1 MSTCRWCTQSG
12 ADTTEF
18 LKHYAAQR
26 LSQEDFEGSN
36 DDLCYCLECVVEYHK
51 AREECPWLHEDLWDL
66 ETSRLVAHME
76 KSMNEETGEDELFL
90 IDEHGETP
98 LSGFVGPNFENNV
111 RVPLLEILKYP
122 YLLLHEKVSEL
133 CVEVLCRMELSH
145 DSFQVFEKY
154 PGIYLFLVHPNEVIR
169 RWAILT
175 ARNLGKVDRDDYYD
189 LEEVLTCLFKVIEL
203 GLFENPDIYSS
214 SMFEKGKLILLPAHL
229 YDTANYKN
237 YWLGICMLLS
247 VLEEQAMDSLLLGPD
262 KQNDFM
268 QSILHTMEKEAADDS
283 TDPFWPALHCFMVIL
298 DQLGSKVW
306 GQLIDPVQAFQT
318 IINSV
323 SYNNEIKNIRSSF
336 RRTKSEPES
345 DYGDD
350 MISCSQIVYNY
361 NTEKPQKDTGWKAAI
376 CPEYCPNMYED
387 MQTLANMLQSDIGRD
402 LRVHHSTFLWFIP
415 FVQSL
420 MDLKDLGVAYIVEVI
435 HYLCSE
441 IKDILIERIQQCDK
455 ISEFF
460 LLILVSIVELHRSK
474 KCLHLLWISSQEWV
488 EAVVRCATLPSRAF
502 TRCSEKAPGLCAKG
516 SAPGSLQAPSSVQH
530 ACVQLIRSLLK
541 EGYQLGQH
549 ALCKQYL
556 DKLNLLLR
564 GNRAVGWQLSSQETQ
579 ELQTCLKQVIRSIKG
594 KALSTSLAG
603 GSSSNST
610 ALPTLSIKH
619 ERNVCDDGYKT
630 SGHERRDLHSPFV
643 MSKEGRDCQ
652 ENPFQRRKNA
662 WEEECRDACRS
673 STSCTSTE
681 GLLMNIKKEPDD
693 LAAQEFIFPQNSLA
707 SKLCKKVQEN
717 RNSDLAAGK
726 CSTGDDSNTQ
736 HSDFGRGRELDMKCK
751 AEPKTPPYLSAQTH
765 VDSPSSGNCRSMQET
780 SANRVFQSRL
790 MPTKQVS
797 REDSSDSSRNE
808 PGVQGKEDDSTLPSL
823 KKVSSEEKSLLS
835 FFKRNTN
842 VETSNQEQPNLN
854 HLDKYDCK
862 NQFLETSCR
871 DNISTCGYFP
881 FSSENKR
888 DMIRPLSV
896 KCESSDRLFEFSEY
910 FKRENSSVGKIEED
924 IVKTVSKDDAL
935 SDSQIDRELSKLSLT
950 AYTKSVNFPV
960 ESLQESSVCHNV
972 SDIKRKVKGAVR
984 SSNEGQS
991 TKCPS
996 GAGGRSNQVIV
1007 ISDSSDEE
1015 RGVADKVWQTKTKDE
1030 NLFAEESSTSSSISD
1045 SDAKKE
1051 SRAPGSPL
1059 LLDDCDSQYFEFE
1072 TEADVFSAWQD
1083 TQAYAVEATQE
1094 YKQDHVSPAAEMSN
1108 SDDCLNDN
1116 LNDWGYDLH
1125 YFSDDATEEAAS
1137 SIEKQTGDTSH
1148 QKEADDTKE
1157 ATNSALEESVG
1168 KEDAKGQLEKC
1179 ADKGTAKGF
1188 TLDLK
1193 LPEPK
1198 ASTSS
1203 ISLASKLALKKNS
1216 TSPRKIIAKCKSALV
1231 VQRSPKKPPLVKTA
1245 KNKTPLQSTTERSQ
1259 PGRSMPAVVPP
1270 RKVRQSPAP
1279 TSTVEK
1285 LGLKKGP
1292 RKAFD
1297 LSQPSLES
1305 LAQLR
1310 SHGKA
1315 AGRIGVAQKRRTKQ
1329 IEPQCLSVKRNKKLL
1344 VCQERQYLR
1353 QARPKRSMKN
1363 SALSLESR
1371 SKVTKVCAKPVEQK
1385 PRTFELA
1392 AIKESVENQREKKR
1406 EETACPSASERKF
1419 ENFSVEEVASASEM
1433 PHSSDWNRKWEG
1445 NSVVVPPV
1453 PMDSGLS
1460 STALGDEE
1468 DESSGKG
1475 CTVLPECEMKTS
1487 KQNGCKSD
1495 ESSDEGDDNL
1505 FLTQLD
1511 PVDMELCSQE
1521 ESVQDAATGSVT
1533 PEEMDVDESL
1543 RQNEPSAVVKCKEK
1557 DCMEQVEK
1565 PGEYCSK
1572 HPTTS
1577 PGPDH
1582 VFAKP
1587 SLPPP
1592 KIRKP
1597 STTKI
1602 FSSASSSRNAA
1613 FSKDLEDGRK
1623 LPPPSKSKVN
1633 AAKAVVVRPP
1643 PYPKPAPAGNPP
1655 CTSPSFSNVPQPLSS
1670 SNVLQLQNRRYENAS
1685 NISRGPGRETYSS
1698 FLGAQQRDYSIF
1710 VNQVLKWTYEMFANF
1725 SLFGTPDNLLH
1736 SIVASVPVH
1745 FQGYNEYFN
1754 TFFPLM
1760 MLNAFETLAQE
1771 WVENQKVREKSYC
1784 FYLENF
1790 SADMNTAHFTAH
1802 LRESDLA
1809 RQLHPK
1815 EDDLILLVVHK
1826 EKDTFGEDSGMES
1839 HIVNHVGLVTRFSRA
1854 SGYANRQKEQQ
1865 TACHLTVQT
1874 RGNLSFFI
1882 HKQVKCVVVG
1892 SLVTTHRKFKGLLL
1906 LSRSPLA
1913 KPIIN
1918 PSYND
1923 FCPRDLPV
1931 ASGSAASYMNEYN
1944 EDQKRAIETAYAM
1957 VKQHPGLPKIC
1968 LIHGP
1973 PGTGKSKT
1981 IVGLLSRVLRENTR
1995 NEKTARKKNSKIKP
2009 NRFLVCA
2016 PSNAAVDE
2024 LMKKIIIAFKEK
2036 CQNKQEPLGNCG
2048 DIKLVRLGAEKSIN
2062 SEVRGFSLDKQV
2074 EHRMKRKPGD
2084 CDQDIQKKKEA
2095 LDQKLDMLSRE
2106 RAMHRCEKRENQ
2118 MLNDEIGRLAK
2129 ERQQLASQLKEVR
2142 GHSQRV
2148 QADIIL
2154 ESDIICC
2161 TLSTSG
2167 GSLLES
2173 AFSRQGLDPFSCVIV
2188 DEAGQSCEVETLIPL
2203 IHRCNKLVLVGDP
2216 KQLPPTVKS
2225 VKAQQYGYDQSL
2237 MARLQRHLEEQ
2248 VQRNMLHSLPVVQ
2261 LTVQYR
2267 MHPDICLFPSNYVY
2281 GRTLKTAKSVEENR
2295 CSSEWPFQPYLIF
2308 DVADGREERDNDSY
2322 SNPREVKLVME
2333 LIRTIKEKRK
2343 DLGLR
2348 RIGIITP
2355 YSAQK
2360 KKIQEQLDS
2369 VFKNNSPGEVDTVD
2383 AFQGREKDCI
2393 IVSCVR
2399 ANSSEGSTL
2408 AYVQASSTKGS
2419 IGFLAS
2425 LQRLNVTI
2433 TRARFSLFILGRLQT
2448 LMEDKNWNHLIQD
2461 AQKRGAIIRTT
2472 EKNYKKEALR
2482 ILKLR
2487 PPGQPPAKGRTM
2499 TSPVVQAGSSSGK
2512 RSEPGNSG
2520 NSPRELAAGPG
2531 HAVPQGSRGPTQ
2543 PAGTPAADS
2552 NRSSA
2557 AASMGAPAADSRR
2570 GSAPPYMG
2578 VPTADSNRGSAAAS
2592 MGAPAADSR
2601 RGSAPPSMG
2610 AAAADSN
2617 RNSAA
2622 ASVGAPA
2629 AGSNRSSAPALSGP
2643 PAADSRRSSTPAPPG
2658 AAAADSRRSSAPALS
2673 GPPAAHSRRSS
2684 APVPPGAAAADS
2696 RRSSAPPSMGTPA
2709 ADSRRSSA
2717 PAPPGAAAADS
2728 RRSSAPAPP
2737 GAAAADSRRSSA
2749 PAPPGAAALAA
2760 MPEKPR
2766 DPRLAS
2772 LASRTE
2778 ARGKEQ
2784 PLKDGPWSAQS
2795 NLGAAAQQGL
2805 DVSSAARDQICRT
2818 ENAKRTQQTA
2828 GQCNVLPTAPP
2839 TAQHEAEWRAA
2850 VAKSSS
2856 RAPSEGGQSSEW
2868 NRDSRG
2874 LSRRPSQEAPEN
2886 TDSGSAKRRK
2896 IFP

>member
-1 MSTCRWCTQSG
+1 MSTCRWCTPSG

-18 LKHYAAQR
+18 LRHYAAQR

-51 AREECPWLHEDLWDL
+51 AREECPRLHEDLWDL
-66 ETSRLVAHME
+66 ETSRLIAHME
-76 KSMNEETGEDELFL
+76 KSMNEEAGEDELFL
-90 IDEHGETP
+90 VDEHGETP
-98 LSGFVGPNFENNV
+98 LSGYVGPNFENNL

-133 CVEVLCRMELSH
+133 CVEVLCRMELSQ

-189 LEEVLTCLFKVIEL
+189 LEEVLTCLFRVIEL

-323 SYNNEIKNIRSSF
+323 SYNNEIRNIRSSF
-336 RRTKSEPES
+336 MRTKAEPQS

-350 MISCSQIVYNY
+350 MMSCSQIVYNY
-361 NTEKPQKDTGWKAAI
+361 NTEKPQKDTGWKTAI

-402 LRVHHSTFLWFIP
+402 MRVHHSTFLWFIP

-441 IKDILIERIQQCDK
+441 IKDILIERFQECDK

-502 TRCSEKAPGLCAKG
+502 TRCSEKAPGLFTKG
-516 SAPGSLQAPSSVQH
+516 SAAGSLQAPSSVQH

-541 EGYQLGQH
+541 EGYQIGQH

-564 GNRAVGWQLSSQETQ
+564 GNRTVGWQLSSQETQ
-579 ELQTCLKQVIRSIKG
+579 ELQMCLKQVIRSIKG

-603 GSSSNST
+603 GSSSSST
-610 ALPTLSIKH
+610 ALPSVSAKQ
-619 ERNVCDDGYKT
+619 ERNVCDDGHKT
-630 SGHERRDLHSPFV
+630 SGHERRDLCSPFV

-652 ENPFQRRKNA
+652 ENPFHRRKTA

-681 GLLMNIKKEPDD
+681 GLLMNIKKEPND
-693 LAAQEFIFPQNSLA
+693 LTDQEFVFPQNYLA
-707 SKLCKKVQEN
+707 TKVSGKVQEN
-717 RNSDLAAGK
+717 RSSDLVAGK
-726 CSTGDDSNTQ
+726 CSMDGQCFSSNTE
-736 HSDFGRGRELDMKCK
+736 HSDFRRGRELEVKHK
-751 AEPKTPPYLSAQTH
+751 AESKTLPYLSTQTH
-765 VDSPSSGNCRSMQET
+765 LDSPSSRSCKSMQET
-780 SANRVFQSRL
+780 NANSLFQSRL
-790 MPTKQVS
+790 VPTKQVS
-797 REDSSDSSRNE
+797 KEASLDSSNSSRNE
-808 PGVQGKEDDSTLPSL
+808 GGMQGKEDNSSLLLGHNDTSL
-823 KKVSSEEKSLLS
+823 KKVSTEEKSGPFLLS
-835 FFKRNTN
+835 FFKRSAN
-842 VETSNQEQPNLN
+842 VKTSNQKQPNLN
-854 HLDKYDCK
+854 DSDKHDCK
-862 NQFLETSCR
+862 NQFSETSCR
-871 DNISTCGYFP
+871 DKISACGYFP
-881 FSSENKR
+881 FNSENKK
-888 DMIRPLSV
+888 DVIRPLSV
-896 KCESSDRLFEFSEY
+896 KHESSDRLFEFSEY
-910 FKRENSSVGKIEED
+910 FRRENSSVAKKEENFVKIA
-924 IVKTVSKDDAL
+924 SKDDDL
-935 SDSQIDRELSKLSLT
+935 SDSQVDRELSKLSLA
-950 AYTKSVNFPV
+950 AYAKSLNFPIA
-960 ESLQESSVCHNV
+960 SNQESSVYHSV
-972 SDIKRKVKGAVR
+972 SDIKRKVKGSVR
-984 SSNEGQS
+984 SSDEGQS

-996 GAGGRSNQVIV
+996 GDDHPSNQVIV

-1015 RGVADKVWQTKTKDE
+1015 KGAAEKEEAKTKNE
-1030 NLFAEESSTSSSISD
+1030 NVCAEPSSTSSSTSD
-1045 SDAKKE
+1045 SDTKRE
-1051 SRAPGSPL
+1051 SKSLGSPL
-1059 LLDDCDSQYFEFE
+1059 LLDDCESQYFEFE
-1072 TEADVFSAWQD
+1072 TEGEVFSAWQD

-1094 YKQDHVSPAAEMSN
+1094 YKQDRVSPAPEMSN
-1108 SDDCLNDN
+1108 SDDCQNND
-1116 LNDWGYDLH
+1116 LNDWGYDLP
-1125 YFSDDATEEAAS
+1125 YFSDDAMEEAAS
-1137 SIEKQTGDTSH
+1137 SIEKQTEDTSC
-1148 QKEADDTKE
+1148 QKEAGDTKE
-1157 ATNSALEESVG
+1157 STDSTLEESVG
-1168 KEDAKGQLEKC
+1168 KEEAKGQLEKC
-1179 ADKGTAKGF
+1179 VDKDTAKDF
-1188 TLDLK
+1188 TLDSK
-1193 LPEPK
+1193 VPEPT
-1198 ASTSS
+1198 ASTSP
-1203 ISLASKLALKKNS
+1203 ISLASKLALKKKT
-1216 TSPRKIIAKCKSALV
+1216 TSPQKATVKCKSAPA
-1231 VQRSPKKPPLVKTA
+1231 VQRSPKTTPIVKTA
-1245 KNKTPLQSTTERSQ
+1245 KNKTPLQSTAEHSQ

-1279 TSTVEK
+1279 ASTAEK

-1305 LAQLR
+1305 LALLR

-1315 AGRIGVAQKRRTKQ
+1315 AGRIGGQKKRTKE
-1329 IEPQCLSVKRNKKLL
+1329 IEAQRLSVKGNKKLL
-1344 VCQERQYLR
+1344 ACQDRRYL
-1353 QARPKRSMKN
+1353 RPKRSVKK
-1363 SALSLESR
+1363 SVGSSESR
-1371 SKVTKVCAKPVEQK
+1371 NKVTKTCAKPVEQK
-1385 PRTFELA
+1385 PQGFELA

-1406 EETACPSASERKF
+1406 EEAVCSSASERKF
-1419 ENFSVEEVASASEM
+1419 ENLSVEEVTSASKM
-1433 PHSSDWNRKWEG
+1433 PRSSDWNSKWEG

-1453 PMDSGLS
+1453 PMDSSLS
-1460 STALGDEE
+1460 STALEGDK
-1468 DESSGKG
+1468 DESPGKG
-1475 CTVLPECEMKTS
+1475 CTVLPECEMKTL
-1487 KQNGCKSD
+1487 KQNGCKLD

-1521 ESVQDAATGSVT
+1521 ESVQDAALGGET

-1543 RQNEPSAVVKCKEK
+1543 QQNEVSAVVKCKDK

-1577 PGPDH
+1577 PGADH

-1592 KIRKP
+1592 KTKKP

-1613 FSKDLEDGRK
+1613 FSKDLEDVRK
-1623 LPPPSKSKVN
+1623 FPPPSKSKVN
-1633 AAKAVVVRPP
+1633 AAKLAVVRPP
-1643 PYPKPAPAGNPP
+1643 LYPRPAPTGNPI
-1655 CTSPSFSNVPQPLSS
+1655 CKSPSFQPLSS
-1670 SNVLQLQNRRYENAS
+1670 SNVLQSQNKHYDNAS
-1685 NISRGPGRETYSS
+1685 NISRGPGRETSSS
-1698 FLGAQQRDYSIF
+1698 FLGQQRDYSIF
-1710 VNQVLKWTYEMFANF
+1710 VNQVLKWTYEMFENF
-1725 SLFGTPDNLLH
+1725 IYFGTPNHLLQTV
-1736 SIVASVPVH
+1736 VAAVPPR
-1745 FQGYNEYFN
+1745 FQGYNEYFD

-1771 WVENQKVREKSYC
+1771 WVENQKVREKGYY

-1790 SADMNTAHFTAH
+1790 SADMNTAHFSAL

-1815 EDDLILLVVHK
+1815 EDDLILLKVHK
-1826 EKDTFGEDSGMES
+1826 EKDAFGEESGMEY
-1839 HIVNHVGLVTRFSRA
+1839 HTVNHVGLVTRFARA
-1854 SGYANRQKEQQ
+1854 SGCANRQKEHQ

-1874 RGNLSFFI
+1874 QGNLSFFI

-1906 LSRSPLA
+1906 LSRSPLVR
-1913 KPIIN
+1913 PIIN

-1931 ASGSAASYMNEYN
+1931 ASGSAVSYMNEYN

-2048 DIKLVRLGAEKSIN
+2048 DIKLVRLGPEKSIN

-2106 RAMHRCEKRENQ
+2106 RAMHRCEKRESQ
-2118 MLNDEIGRLAK
+2118 ILNDEIARLAK
-2129 ERQQLASQLKEVR
+2129 ERQELASQLKEVR
-2142 GHSQRV
+2142 VHSQKV

-2188 DEAGQSCEVETLIPL
+2188 DEVRQSCEVETLIPL

-2237 MARLQRHLEEQ
+2237 MARLQKHLEEQ

-2281 GRTLKTAKSVEENR
+2281 GRTLKTAKSIEENR

-2322 SNPREVKLVME
+2322 SNPREVRLVME

-2408 AYVQASSTKGS
+2408 PRVQANSTKGS

-2448 LMEDKNWNHLIQD
+2448 LMGDENWNHLIQD

-2487 PPGQPPAKGRTM
+2487 PPGQPP
-2499 TSPVVQAGSSSGK
+2499 
-2512 RSEPGNSG
+2512 
-2520 NSPRELAAGPG
+2520 
-2531 HAVPQGSRGPTQ
+2531 
-2543 PAGTPAADS
+2543 
-2552 NRSSA
+2552 
-2557 AASMGAPAADSRR
+2557 
-2570 GSAPPYMG
+2570 
-2578 VPTADSNRGSAAAS
+2578 
-2592 MGAPAADSR
+2592 
-2601 RGSAPPSMG
+2601 
-2610 AAAADSN
+2610 
-2617 RNSAA
+2617 
-2622 ASVGAPA
+2622 
-2629 AGSNRSSAPALSGP
+2629 
-2643 PAADSRRSSTPAPPG
+2643 
-2658 AAAADSRRSSAPALS
+2658 
-2673 GPPAAHSRRSS
+2673 
-2684 APVPPGAAAADS
+2684 
-2696 RRSSAPPSMGTPA
+2696 
-2709 ADSRRSSA
+2709 
-2717 PAPPGAAAADS
+2717 
-2728 RRSSAPAPP
+2728 
-2737 GAAAADSRRSSA
+2737 
-2749 PAPPGAAALAA
+2749 
-2760 MPEKPR
+2760 
-2766 DPRLAS
+2766 
-2772 LASRTE
+2772 
-2778 ARGKEQ
+2778 
-2784 PLKDGPWSAQS
+2784 
-2795 NLGAAAQQGL
+2795 
-2805 DVSSAARDQICRT
+2805 
-2818 ENAKRTQQTA
+2818 
-2828 GQCNVLPTAPP
+2828 
-2839 TAQHEAEWRAA
+2839 
-2850 VAKSSS
+2850 
-2856 RAPSEGGQSSEW
+2856 
-2868 NRDSRG
+2868 
-2874 LSRRPSQEAPEN
+2874 
-2886 TDSGSAKRRK
+2886 
-2896 IFP
+2896 

>member
-12 ADTTEF
+12 ADTTGF

-51 AREECPWLHEDLWDL
+51 AREECPRLHEDLWDL

-90 IDEHGETP
+90 VDEHGETP
-98 LSGFVGPNFENNV
+98 LSGYVGPNFENNL

-133 CVEVLCRMELSH
+133 CVEVLCRMELSQ

-189 LEEVLTCLFKVIEL
+189 LEEVLTCLFRVIEL

-268 QSILHTMEKEAADDS
+268 QSILHTMEKEASDDS

-323 SYNNEIKNIRSSF
+323 SYNNEIRNIRSSF
-336 RRTKSEPES
+336 RRTKAEPES

-350 MISCSQIVYNY
+350 MMSCSQIVYNY

-402 LRVHHSTFLWFIP
+402 MRVHHSTFLWFIP

-441 IKDILIERIQQCDK
+441 IKDILVERFQECDK

-502 TRCSEKAPGLCAKG
+502 TRCSEKVPGLFAKG
-516 SAPGSLQAPSSVQH
+516 SAAGSFQAPSSVQH

-541 EGYQLGQH
+541 EGYQIGQH

-579 ELQTCLKQVIRSIKG
+579 ELQMCLKQVIRNIKG

-603 GSSSNST
+603 GSGSSST
-610 ALPTLSIKH
+610 VLPTVSTKQ

-630 SGHERRDLHSPFV
+630 SGHERRDLYSPFV
-643 MSKEGRDCQ
+643 MSKEGKDCQ
-652 ENPFQRRKNA
+652 ENPFHRKKNA
-662 WEEECRDACRS
+662 WEEECRDVCRS

-681 GLLMNIKKEPDD
+681 GLLMNIKKEPND
-693 LAAQEFIFPQNSLA
+693 LTAQEFVFPQNSLA
-707 SKLCKKVQEN
+707 TKLCRKVQEN
-717 RNSDLAAGK
+717 RSSDLVAGK
-726 CSTGDDSNTQ
+726 CNMDDQCFNSNTE
-736 HSDFGRGRELDMKCK
+736 HSDFRRGRELEVKHK
-751 AEPKTPPYLSAQTH
+751 AESKTPPYLSAQTH
-765 VDSPSSGNCRSMQET
+765 LDSPSSRSCKSMQET
-780 SANRVFQSRL
+780 SANSVLQSRL
-790 MPTKQVS
+790 VPTKQVS
-797 REDSSDSSRNE
+797 KEGSLDSSNSSRNE
-808 PGVQGKEDDSTLPSL
+808 AGVQGKEDDSSLLLGRNDTLL
-823 KKVSSEEKSLLS
+823 KKVSTEEKSGPSLLS
-835 FFKRNTN
+835 FFKRSTD
-842 VETSNQEQPNLN
+842 VQTSNQEQPHLN
-854 HLDKYDCK
+854 DLDKDDSK
-862 NQFLETSCR
+862 NQFSETFCR
-871 DNISTCGYFP
+871 DKISAYGCFP

-888 DMIRPLSV
+888 DVIRPLSV
-896 KCESSDRLFEFSEY
+896 KHESSDRLLEFSEY
-910 FKRENSSVGKIEED
+910 FRRENSSVGKKEENF
-924 IVKTVSKDDAL
+924 VKTVSKDDEL
-935 SDSQIDRELSKLSLT
+935 SDSQVDRELNRLSLD
-950 AYTKSVNFPV
+950 AYAKSVNFPIA
-960 ESLQESSVCHNV
+960 SNQESSVYHSV
-972 SDIKRKVKGAVR
+972 SDIKRKVKGSVR
-984 SSNEGQS
+984 SSNEGPS

-996 GAGGRSNQVIV
+996 AGDPPRNQVIV

-1015 RGVADKVWQTKTKDE
+1015 KNVAEKEETKTKNE
-1030 NLFAEESSTSSSISD
+1030 NVCAEPSSASSSTCD
-1045 SDAKKE
+1045 SDNKRE
-1051 SRAPGSPL
+1051 SKSPGSPM

-1072 TEADVFSAWQD
+1072 TEEEVFSAWQD

-1094 YKQDHVSPAAEMSN
+1094 YKRDCVSPAPETSN
-1108 SDDCLNDN
+1108 SDDGLNDN

-1125 YFSDDATEEAAS
+1125 YFSDDTMEEAAS
-1137 SIEKQTGDTSH
+1137 SVEKQTEDSSY
-1148 QKEADDTKE
+1148 QKEADDTTE
-1157 ATNSALEESVG
+1157 ATNSTLEESVG
-1168 KEDAKGQLEKC
+1168 KEEAKGQLEKY

-1188 TLDLK
+1188 TPDSK
-1193 LPEPK
+1193 VPEPT
-1198 ASTSS
+1198 ASTSP
-1203 ISLASKLALKKNS
+1203 ISLASKLALKKKS
-1216 TSPRKIIAKCKSALV
+1216 TSPQKTTAKRKSAPAA
-1231 VQRSPKKPPLVKTA
+1231 QRSPKKPPVVKTA
-1245 KNKTPLQSTTERSQ
+1245 KNKTLQSTTERSQ

-1279 TSTVEK
+1279 ATTAEK

-1305 LAQLR
+1305 LALLR

-1315 AGRIGVAQKRRTKQ
+1315 AGRIGVTQKKRTKQ
-1329 IEPQCLSVKRNKKLL
+1329 IEAQRLSVKGNKKLL
-1344 VCQERQYLR
+1344 ACQDRQYR
-1353 QARPKRSMKN
+1353 RPKRSVKN
-1363 SALSLESR
+1363 SAGNLQSR
-1371 SKVTKVCAKPVEQK
+1371 NKVTKTCAKPVEQK
-1385 PRTFELA
+1385 PQSFELA

-1406 EETACPSASERKF
+1406 EEAACSSASERKF
-1419 ENFSVEEVASASEM
+1419 ESLSVEEVADASKM
-1433 PHSSDWNRKWEG
+1433 PHSSDWNSKWEG

-1453 PMDSGLS
+1453 PMDSSLS
-1460 STALGDEE
+1460 STALEGDK

-1475 CTVLPECEMKTS
+1475 CTVLPESEMKTS

-1521 ESVQDAATGSVT
+1521 ESVQDAAIGSKT
-1533 PEEMDVDESL
+1533 LEEMEVDESL
-1543 RQNEPSAVVKCKEK
+1543 QQNELSSVVKCKDK
-1557 DCMEQVEK
+1557 DCVEQVEK

-1572 HPTTS
+1572 HPATS
-1577 PGPDH
+1577 SGADH

-1592 KIRKP
+1592 KINKP

-1613 FSKDLEDGRK
+1613 FSKDLADVRK

-1633 AAKAVVVRPP
+1633 TAKPAVVRPP
-1643 PYPKPAPAGNPP
+1643 LYPKPAPAGNPT
-1655 CTSPSFSNVPQPLSS
+1655 CKSPSFQPLSS
-1670 SNVLQLQNRRYENAS
+1670 SNVLQSQNKHYDNAS
-1685 NISRGPGRETYSS
+1685 NISRGPGRETSSS
-1698 FLGAQQRDYSIF
+1698 FLGQQRDYSIF

-1725 SLFGTPDNLLH
+1725 SYFGTPNHLLQT
-1736 SIVASVPVH
+1736 IVAPVPPQ
-1745 FQGYNEYFN
+1745 FQGYNEYFD

-1771 WVENQKVREKSYC
+1771 WVENQKVREKGYD

-1790 SADMNTAHFTAH
+1790 SADMKTAHFTAH

-1815 EDDLILLVVHK
+1815 EDDLILLKVHK
-1826 EKDTFGEDSGMES
+1826 EKDTFGEESGMEY
-1839 HIVNHVGLVTRFSRA
+1839 HTVNHVGLVTHFARA

-1874 RGNLSFFI
+1874 QGNLSFFI
-1882 HKQVKCVVVG
+1882 RKQVKCVVVG

-1906 LSRSPLA
+1906 LSRSPLVR
-1913 KPIIN
+1913 PIIT

-1931 ASGSAASYMNEYN
+1931 ASGSAVSYMNEYN

-2048 DIKLVRLGAEKSIN
+2048 DIKLVRLGPEKSIN
-2062 SEVRGFSLDKQV
+2062 NEVRGFSLDKQV

-2106 RAMHRCEKRENQ
+2106 RAMHRCEKREVAGQSQ
-2118 MLNDEIGRLAK
+2118 MLNYEIGRLAK

-2142 GHSQRV
+2142 VHSQKV

-2173 AFSRQGLDPFSCVIV
+2173 AFSRKGLDPFSCVIV

-2281 GRTLKTAKSVEENR
+2281 GRTLKTAKSIEENR

-2408 AYVQASSTKGS
+2408 PHLRSLVFVLSLR
-2419 IGFLAS
+2419 FLAS

-2482 ILKLR
+2482 VLKLR
-2487 PPGQPPAKGRTM
+2487 PPGQPP
-2499 TSPVVQAGSSSGK
+2499 
-2512 RSEPGNSG
+2512 
-2520 NSPRELAAGPG
+2520 
-2531 HAVPQGSRGPTQ
+2531 
-2543 PAGTPAADS
+2543 
-2552 NRSSA
+2552 
-2557 AASMGAPAADSRR
+2557 
-2570 GSAPPYMG
+2570 
-2578 VPTADSNRGSAAAS
+2578 
-2592 MGAPAADSR
+2592 
-2601 RGSAPPSMG
+2601 
-2610 AAAADSN
+2610 
-2617 RNSAA
+2617 
-2622 ASVGAPA
+2622 
-2629 AGSNRSSAPALSGP
+2629 
-2643 PAADSRRSSTPAPPG
+2643 
-2658 AAAADSRRSSAPALS
+2658 
-2673 GPPAAHSRRSS
+2673 
-2684 APVPPGAAAADS
+2684 
-2696 RRSSAPPSMGTPA
+2696 
-2709 ADSRRSSA
+2709 
-2717 PAPPGAAAADS
+2717 
-2728 RRSSAPAPP
+2728 
-2737 GAAAADSRRSSA
+2737 
-2749 PAPPGAAALAA
+2749 
-2760 MPEKPR
+2760 
-2766 DPRLAS
+2766 
-2772 LASRTE
+2772 
-2778 ARGKEQ
+2778 
-2784 PLKDGPWSAQS
+2784 
-2795 NLGAAAQQGL
+2795 
-2805 DVSSAARDQICRT
+2805 
-2818 ENAKRTQQTA
+2818 
-2828 GQCNVLPTAPP
+2828 
-2839 TAQHEAEWRAA
+2839 
-2850 VAKSSS
+2850 
-2856 RAPSEGGQSSEW
+2856 
-2868 NRDSRG
+2868 
-2874 LSRRPSQEAPEN
+2874 
-2886 TDSGSAKRRK
+2886 
-2896 IFP
+2896 

>member
-18 LKHYAAQR
+18 LRHYAAQR

-51 AREECPWLHEDLWDL
+51 AREECPRLHKDLWEL

-76 KSMNEETGEDELFL
+76 KSMTEETGEDDELFL
-90 IDEHGETP
+90 IDEHGETR
-98 LSGFVGPNFENNV
+98 LSGYVGPNFENNL

-122 YLLLHEKVSEL
+122 YLLLHKKVSEL

-268 QSILHTMEKEAADDS
+268 QSILHTMEKEAPDDS

-323 SYNNEIKNIRSSF
+323 SYNNEIRNIRSSF
-336 RRTKSEPES
+336 RRTKAEPES

-402 LRVHHSTFLWFIP
+402 MRVHHSTFLWFIP

-441 IKDILIERIQQCDK
+441 IKDILIDRIQQCDK

-502 TRCSEKAPGLCAKG
+502 TRCSEKVPGPFAKG
-516 SAPGSLQAPSSVQH
+516 SAAGLFQAPSSVQH

-541 EGYQLGQH
+541 EGYQIGQH

-564 GNRAVGWQLSSQETQ
+564 GNRAVGWQLSCQETQ

-594 KALSTSLAG
+594 KALSASLAG

-610 ALPTLSIKH
+610 ALSTISIKH
-619 ERNVCDDGYKT
+619 ERNACDDGYRM
-630 SGHERRDLHSPFV
+630 SGREREDLHLPCV
-643 MSKEGRDCQ
+643 VSKEGRDCE
-652 ENPFQRRKNA
+652 ENPFHRRKNA
-662 WEEECRDACRS
+662 WEEECRDASRS

-681 GLLMNIKKEPDD
+681 GLLMNIKKEPDS
-693 LAAQEFIFPQNSLA
+693 LTAQECIFPQNSLA
-707 SKLCKKVQEN
+707 AKAGGKVQEN
-717 RNSDLAAGK
+717 RSSDLVEGK
-726 CSTGDDSNTQ
+726 CSTDDQPFNSNAQ
-736 HSDFGRGRELDMKCK
+736 HSDFRRGRELEIKHE
-751 AEPKTPPYLSAQTH
+751 AEPRTSPYLSAQTH
-765 VDSPSSGNCRSMQET
+765 LDSSCSRTCKSMQQT
-780 SANRVFQSRL
+780 SINSVFQTRPV
-790 MPTKQVS
+790 PTKQIPKEAS
-797 REDSSDSSRNE
+797 LDSSNSRNE
-808 PGVQGKEDDSTLPSL
+808 PGVQGKGDDSTLLLGCNDTSL
-823 KKVSSEEKSLLS
+823 KKESTEKKSGSSLLS
-835 FFKRNTN
+835 FFRKNSN
-842 VETSNQEQPNLN
+842 MQTSNQEQSNFKD
-854 HLDKYDCK
+854 LDKYDCK
-862 NQFLETSCR
+862 NKISESFCR
-871 DNISTCGYFP
+871 DKISAYGYFP

-896 KCESSDRLFEFSEY
+896 KHESSDRLLEFSEY
-910 FKRENSSVGKIEED
+910 FKRENSSVGKKEED
-924 IVKTVSKDDAL
+924 SVKTVSKDDAL
-935 SDSQIDRELSKLSLT
+935 SDSQVDRELSKLSLA
-950 AYTKSVNFPV
+950 AYAKSVNFPPG
-960 ESLQESSVCHNV
+960 SQESSACHNV
-972 SDIKRKVKGAVR
+972 SDIRRKVKGTVR

-991 TKCPS
+991 TRYPC
-996 GAGGRSNQVIV
+996 GADGPNNQVIV

-1015 RGVADKVWQTKTKDE
+1015 KSVSDKEETKAKNE
-1030 NLFAEESSTSSSISD
+1030 NACAEQSSTSSSVSD
-1045 SDAKKE
+1045 SDTKRE
-1051 SRAPGSPL
+1051 SESLDFPM

-1072 TEADVFSAWQD
+1072 TEAEVFSAWQD

-1094 YKQDHVSPAAEMSN
+1094 YKQDHVSPAAERSN
-1108 SDDCLNDN
+1108 SDDFQNDN
-1116 LNDWGYDLH
+1116 LNDWGYDLD
-1125 YFSDDATEEAAS
+1125 YLSDDTMEEAAS
-1137 SIEKQTGDTSH
+1137 STEKQTEDISH
-1148 QKEADDTKE
+1148 QKEVDDTKE
-1157 ATNSALEESVG
+1157 ATNSILQELVS

-1179 ADKGTAKGF
+1179 ADKGSAEGF
-1188 TLDLK
+1188 TLDSK
-1193 LPEPK
+1193 LPEPR
-1198 ASTSS
+1198 ASTSPL
-1203 ISLASKLALKKNS
+1203 SLASKLALKKNS
-1216 TSPRKIIAKCKSALV
+1216 TSPQKPTAKCKPALA
-1231 VQRSPKKPPLVKTA
+1231 VQRSPKKHPVVKTA
-1245 KNKTPLQSTTERSQ
+1245 KNKTPLKSTQERSQ
-1259 PGRSMPAVVPP
+1259 PGRSLPAVVPP

-1279 TSTVEK
+1279 ASTVEK

-1315 AGRIGVAQKRRTKQ
+1315 AGRIGVAPKKRTKQ
-1329 IEPQCLSVKRNKKLL
+1329 IEAQRLSVKRNKKLL
-1344 VCQERQYLR
+1344 ICQDRQYSR
-1353 QARPKRSMKN
+1353 QARSKRSMKY
-1363 SALSLESR
+1363 SAGSLESR
-1371 SKVTKVCAKPVEQK
+1371 NKVTKACAKPVEKK
-1385 PRTFELA
+1385 PRSFELA
-1392 AIKESVENQREKKR
+1392 AVKESVENQREKKR
-1406 EETACPSASERKF
+1406 EEIACPSASERKF
-1419 ENFSVEEVASASEM
+1419 ESLSMDEVAGASKM
-1433 PHSSDWNRKWEG
+1433 PHSSDWNRKWES

-1453 PMDSGLS
+1453 PMDSSLS
-1460 STALGDEE
+1460 STALGD
-1468 DESSGKG
+1468 DKNESSGKG
-1475 CTVLPECEMKTS
+1475 CTALPENEMKAS

-1521 ESVQDAATGSVT
+1521 ESVQDAALSNKT

-1543 RQNEPSAVVKCKEK
+1543 QQNEPSAVLKCNYK
-1557 DCMEQVEK
+1557 DCTEKVEK
-1565 PGEYCSK
+1565 PGECCSK
-1572 HPTTS
+1572 HTATS
-1577 PGPDH
+1577 PGADH

-1587 SLPPP
+1587 SLMPP
-1592 KIRKP
+1592 KRKP

-1613 FSKDLEDGRK
+1613 FSRDLEDVRK

-1633 AAKAVVVRPP
+1633 MAKPVLVRPP
-1643 PYPKPAPAGNPP
+1643 LHPKPAPAGNATCKP
-1655 CTSPSFSNVPQPLSS
+1655 PSFSNVPQPLSS
-1670 SNVLQLQNRRYENAS
+1670 NNVLQSQNRHYDNAS
-1685 NISRGPGRETYSS
+1685 NISRGSGRENYSS
-1698 FLGAQQRDYSIF
+1698 FLGGQQRDYSIF

-1725 SLFGTPDNLLH
+1725 SHFGTPNNLLQ
-1736 SIVASVPVH
+1736 SIVASVPVQ
-1745 FQGYNEYFN
+1745 FQGYNDYFN

-1784 FYLENF
+1784 FYLQNF

-1826 EKDTFGEDSGMES
+1826 EKDTFGEENGMEN

-1854 SGYANRQKEQQ
+1854 SGYGNRQKEQQ

-1913 KPIIN
+1913 KPILN

-2062 SEVRGFSLDKQV
+2062 NEVRGFSLDKQV

-2106 RAMHRCEKRENQ
+2106 RAMHRCEKRESQ

-2142 GHSQRV
+2142 GHSQKV

-2188 DEAGQSCEVETLIPL
+2188 DEVRQSCEVETLIPL

-2225 VKAQQYGYDQSL
+2225 VKAQQFGYDQSL

-2248 VQRNMLHSLPVVQ
+2248 VQRNVLCKLPVVQ

-2281 GRTLKTAKSVEENR
+2281 GRTLKTAKAIEENR

-2472 EKNYKKEALR
+2472 EKYYKKEALR

-2487 PPGQPPAKGRTM
+2487 PPGQPP
-2499 TSPVVQAGSSSGK
+2499 
-2512 RSEPGNSG
+2512 
-2520 NSPRELAAGPG
+2520 
-2531 HAVPQGSRGPTQ
+2531 
-2543 PAGTPAADS
+2543 
-2552 NRSSA
+2552 
-2557 AASMGAPAADSRR
+2557 
-2570 GSAPPYMG
+2570 
-2578 VPTADSNRGSAAAS
+2578 
-2592 MGAPAADSR
+2592 
-2601 RGSAPPSMG
+2601 
-2610 AAAADSN
+2610 
-2617 RNSAA
+2617 
-2622 ASVGAPA
+2622 
-2629 AGSNRSSAPALSGP
+2629 
-2643 PAADSRRSSTPAPPG
+2643 
-2658 AAAADSRRSSAPALS
+2658 
-2673 GPPAAHSRRSS
+2673 
-2684 APVPPGAAAADS
+2684 
-2696 RRSSAPPSMGTPA
+2696 
-2709 ADSRRSSA
+2709 
-2717 PAPPGAAAADS
+2717 
-2728 RRSSAPAPP
+2728 
-2737 GAAAADSRRSSA
+2737 
-2749 PAPPGAAALAA
+2749 
-2760 MPEKPR
+2760 
-2766 DPRLAS
+2766 
-2772 LASRTE
+2772 
-2778 ARGKEQ
+2778 
-2784 PLKDGPWSAQS
+2784 
-2795 NLGAAAQQGL
+2795 
-2805 DVSSAARDQICRT
+2805 
-2818 ENAKRTQQTA
+2818 
-2828 GQCNVLPTAPP
+2828 
-2839 TAQHEAEWRAA
+2839 
-2850 VAKSSS
+2850 
-2856 RAPSEGGQSSEW
+2856 
-2868 NRDSRG
+2868 
-2874 LSRRPSQEAPEN
+2874 
-2886 TDSGSAKRRK
+2886 
-2896 IFP
+2896 

>member
-12 ADTTEF
+12 ADTTEY

-51 AREECPWLHEDLWDL
+51 AREECPRLHEDLWDL
-66 ETSRLVAHME
+66 ETSRLIAHME
-76 KSMNEETGEDELFL
+76 KSMDEETGEDELFL

-98 LSGFVGPNFENNV
+98 LSGYVGPNFENNL

-122 YLLLHEKVSEL
+122 YLLLHKKVSEL

-268 QSILHTMEKEAADDS
+268 QSILHTMEKEAVDDS
-283 TDPFWPALHCFMVIL
+283 SDPFWPALHCFMVIL

-323 SYNNEIKNIRSSF
+323 SYNNEIRNIRSSF
-336 RRTKSEPES
+336 SRTKSEPES
-345 DYGDD
+345 DYSDD

-361 NTEKPQKDTGWKAAI
+361 NTEKPQKDTGWKTAI

-387 MQTLANMLQSDIGRD
+387 IQTLANMLQSDIGRD
-402 LRVHHSTFLWFIP
+402 MRVHRSTFLWFLP

-460 LLILVSIVELHRSK
+460 LLILVSIIELHRSK

-488 EAVVRCATLPSRAF
+488 EAVVRCTTLPSRAF
-502 TRCSEKAPGLCAKG
+502 TRCSDKAPGLCPKG
-516 SAPGSLQAPSSVQH
+516 SAVGSFQDPSSVQH

-541 EGYQLGQH
+541 EGYQIGQH
-549 ALCKQYL
+549 TLCKQYL
-556 DKLNLLLR
+556 DRLNLLLR

-594 KALSTSLAG
+594 KALSTSLAAG
-603 GSSSNST
+603 GSSEST
-610 ALPTLSIKH
+610 ALSTVSIKH
-619 ERNVCDDGYKT
+619 GRNACNDGCKT
-630 SGHERRDLHSPFV
+630 SGHERRDLYSPFV
-643 MSKEGRDCQ
+643 MSKESRDCQ
-652 ENPFQRRKNA
+652 ENPFHRRKIA
-662 WEEECRDACRS
+662 WEEECRDAFRS
-673 STSCTSTE
+673 TTSCTSTE
-681 GLLMNIKKEPDD
+681 GLLMHIKKEADD
-693 LAAQEFIFPQNSLA
+693 LTAQEFIFPQNSLA
-707 SKLCKKVQEN
+707 TKVCGKVQEN
-717 RNSDLAAGK
+717 RNSDLLPGK
-726 CSTGDDSNTQ
+726 CNMDDQSFNSSTQ
-736 HSDFGRGRELDMKCK
+736 HSDFRRGRELEIKHE
-751 AEPKTPPYLSAQTH
+751 AEPKTPPHLSAQTH
-765 VDSPSSGNCRSMQET
+765 VDSSRNCKSMQES
-780 SANRVFQSRL
+780 SANSAFQSRL
-790 MPTKQVS
+790 FPSKQVS
-797 REDSSDSSRNE
+797 KEASLDCSRSE
-808 PGVQGKEDDSTLPSL
+808 PGVHGKEDDSTLLLGCNDTSL
-823 KKVSSEEKSLLS
+823 KKVSTEGKSDSSLMS
-835 FFKRNTN
+835 FFKKITN
-842 VETSNQEQPNLN
+842 IQTTKQEQPNLN
-854 HLDKYDCK
+854 YLDKYDCK
-862 NQFLETSCR
+862 NQFSETFCR
-871 DNISTCGYFP
+871 DKIPAYGYFP
-881 FSSENKR
+881 FSSENNR
-888 DMIRPLSV
+888 ATIRPLSV
-896 KCESSDRLFEFSEY
+896 KHESSDRLFEFSEY
-910 FKRENSSVGKIEED
+910 FKRENSSAGKKQED
-924 IVKTVSKDDAL
+924 FVKTVSKDDAL
-935 SDSQIDRELSKLSLT
+935 SDSQVDKELSKLSLV
-950 AYTKSVNFPV
+950 AYAKSVNFPV
-960 ESLQESSVCHNV
+960 ASNQASSVYHNV
-972 SDIKRKVKGAVR
+972 SDIKRKVKGSVR
-984 SSNEGQS
+984 SSKEDQS

-996 GAGGRSNQVIV
+996 GADGCSNQIIV

-1015 RGVADKVWQTKTKDE
+1015 RNMADKKESKTKNE
-1030 NLFAEESSTSSSISD
+1030 NVCAEQSSTSSSISESDTKRD
-1045 SDAKKE
+1045 SK
-1051 SRAPGSPL
+1051 SPGSPMF
-1059 LLDDCDSQYFEFE
+1059 LDDCDSQYFEFE
-1072 TEADVFSAWQD
+1072 TEAEVFSAWQD

-1094 YKQDHVSPAAEMSN
+1094 YKQDRVSPATEMSN
-1108 SDDCLNDN
+1108 SDDCLNDD

-1125 YFSDDATEEAAS
+1125 YFSDDTMEEAES
-1137 SIEKQTGDTSH
+1137 STEKQTEDTSH
-1148 QKEADDTKE
+1148 QKEADNAKE
-1157 ATNSALEESVG
+1157 VANSTLEESVG

-1188 TLDLK
+1188 TLDSK
-1193 LPEPK
+1193 LPEPR

-1203 ISLASKLALKKNS
+1203 ISLASKLSLKKNS
-1216 TSPRKIIAKCKSALV
+1216 TSPQGTTAKCKSALS

-1245 KNKTPLQSTTERSQ
+1245 KNKTPLQSTTEHFQ

-1279 TSTVEK
+1279 ASTVEK

-1292 RKAFD
+1292 RRAFD

-1305 LAQLR
+1305 LARLR

-1315 AGRIGVAQKRRTKQ
+1315 AGRIGVAQRKRTKQ
-1329 IEPQCLSVKRNKKLL
+1329 IEAQRLSVRRNKKLL
-1344 VCQERQYLR
+1344 VCQDRQYLR
-1353 QARPKRSMKN
+1353 QTRPRRSMKN
-1363 SALSLESR
+1363 SAGGSESR
-1371 SKVTKVCAKPVEQK
+1371 KEVAKSCAKPLEQK
-1385 PRTFELA
+1385 SPNFAYA
-1392 AIKESVENQREKKR
+1392 AIKESVENQREKK
-1406 EETACPSASERKF
+1406 EEAACPSASERKF
-1419 ENFSVEEVASASEM
+1419 ESFSVEEVASASKM
-1433 PHSSDWNRKWEG
+1433 PHSSSWNRKWEV

-1453 PMDSGLS
+1453 PMVSSLS
-1460 STALGDEE
+1460 STALGGDK

-1475 CTVLPECEMKTS
+1475 CTVPPECEMKTS
-1487 KQNGCKSD
+1487 KLNGCKSD
-1495 ESSDEGDDNL
+1495 ESSDESDDNL

-1521 ESVQDAATGSVT
+1521 DGDQDAVGSKT
-1533 PEEMDVDESL
+1533 PEEMHVDESL
-1543 RQNEPSAVVKCKEK
+1543 QQKEASAVVKCKDK
-1557 DCMEQVEK
+1557 DCMEKVEK
-1565 PGEYCSK
+1565 PEEYCSK
-1572 HPTTS
+1572 HPNTI
-1577 PGPDH
+1577 PGADH

-1592 KIRKP
+1592 KIKKP

-1602 FSSASSSRNAA
+1602 FSSTSSSRNAA
-1613 FSKDLEDGRK
+1613 FSKDLEDVRK

-1633 AAKAVVVRPP
+1633 AAKLAVVRPP
-1643 PYPKPAPAGNPP
+1643 LYPKPAPEGNLM
-1655 CTSPSFSNVPQPLSS
+1655 CTSPSLSNVPQAVSS
-1670 SNVLQLQNRRYENAS
+1670 SNVLQSQNRRYDNAS
-1685 NISRGPGRETYSS
+1685 NISRGAGQEAYSS
-1698 FLGAQQRDYSIF
+1698 FLGAQQHGHSIF
-1710 VNQVLKWTYEMFANF
+1710 VNQVLNWTYEMFANF
-1725 SLFGTPDNLLH
+1725 NLFGTPNNLLQ
-1736 SIVASVPVH
+1736 SIVAYVPVK
-1745 FQGYNEYFN
+1745 FQGYNDYFN

-1771 WVENQKVREKSYC
+1771 WVEKQKVREKSYC

-1790 SADMNTAHFTAH
+1790 SADTNTAHFTAH
-1802 LRESDLA
+1802 LQESDLA

-1826 EKDTFGEDSGMES
+1826 ENTFGEESGMED
-1839 HIVNHVGLVTRFSRA
+1839 HIVNHVGLVTRFYRA
-1854 SGYANRQKEQQ
+1854 SGYTNRRKEQQ
-1865 TACHLTVQT
+1865 TACYLTVQT
-1874 RGNLSFFI
+1874 RGNLSFFVR
-1882 HKQVKCVVVG
+1882 KQVKCVVVG
-1892 SLVTTHRKFKGLLL
+1892 SLVTTHRTFKALLL

-1918 PSYND
+1918 PTYND

-1995 NEKTARKKNSKIKP
+1995 NEKTARKKNSRIKP

-2095 LDQKLDMLSRE
+2095 LDQKLDLLSRE
-2106 RAMHRCEKRENQ
+2106 RARHRCGKTESQ
-2118 MLNDEIGRLAK
+2118 MLNDEIAKLAK
-2129 ERQQLASQLKEVR
+2129 ERQQLASLQKEVR
-2142 GHSQRV
+2142 VHSQKV

-2154 ESDIICC
+2154 EADIICC

-2167 GSLLES
+2167 WSLLES

-2237 MARLQRHLEEQ
+2237 MARLQTHLEEQ

-2281 GRTLKTAKSVEENR
+2281 GRTLKTARAIEENR
-2295 CSSEWPFQPYLIF
+2295 CSSDWPFQPYLIF

-2322 SNPREVKLVME
+2322 SNPQEVRLVME
-2333 LIRTIKEKRK
+2333 LIKTIKEKRK

-2360 KKIQEQLDS
+2360 KKIQDQLDS

-2383 AFQGREKDCI
+2383 AFQGREKDCV

-2399 ANSSEGSTL
+2399 ANSPEGSTL
-2408 AYVQASSTKGS
+2408 ACFFVLSLR
-2419 IGFLAS
+2419 FLAS

-2448 LMEDKNWNHLIQD
+2448 LMDDKNWNHLIQD

-2472 EKNYKKEALR
+2472 EKNYKKEALK

-2487 PPGQPPAKGRTM
+2487 QPGQPP
-2499 TSPVVQAGSSSGK
+2499 
-2512 RSEPGNSG
+2512 
-2520 NSPRELAAGPG
+2520 
-2531 HAVPQGSRGPTQ
+2531 
-2543 PAGTPAADS
+2543 
-2552 NRSSA
+2552 
-2557 AASMGAPAADSRR
+2557 
-2570 GSAPPYMG
+2570 
-2578 VPTADSNRGSAAAS
+2578 
-2592 MGAPAADSR
+2592 
-2601 RGSAPPSMG
+2601 
-2610 AAAADSN
+2610 
-2617 RNSAA
+2617 
-2622 ASVGAPA
+2622 
-2629 AGSNRSSAPALSGP
+2629 
-2643 PAADSRRSSTPAPPG
+2643 
-2658 AAAADSRRSSAPALS
+2658 
-2673 GPPAAHSRRSS
+2673 
-2684 APVPPGAAAADS
+2684 
-2696 RRSSAPPSMGTPA
+2696 
-2709 ADSRRSSA
+2709 
-2717 PAPPGAAAADS
+2717 
-2728 RRSSAPAPP
+2728 
-2737 GAAAADSRRSSA
+2737 
-2749 PAPPGAAALAA
+2749 
-2760 MPEKPR
+2760 
-2766 DPRLAS
+2766 
-2772 LASRTE
+2772 
-2778 ARGKEQ
+2778 
-2784 PLKDGPWSAQS
+2784 
-2795 NLGAAAQQGL
+2795 
-2805 DVSSAARDQICRT
+2805 
-2818 ENAKRTQQTA
+2818 
-2828 GQCNVLPTAPP
+2828 
-2839 TAQHEAEWRAA
+2839 
-2850 VAKSSS
+2850 
-2856 RAPSEGGQSSEW
+2856 
-2868 NRDSRG
+2868 
-2874 LSRRPSQEAPEN
+2874 
-2886 TDSGSAKRRK
+2886 
-2896 IFP
+2896 

>member
-51 AREECPWLHEDLWDL
+51 AREECPRLHEELWHL
-66 ETSRLVAHME
+66 ETSRLVSHME
-76 KSMNEETGEDELFL
+76 KSMNEEKGEDELFL
-90 IDEHGETP
+90 VDEHGETP
-98 LSGFVGPNFENNV
+98 LSYVGPNFENNL

-203 GLFENPDIYSS
+203 GLFENPDIYSF
-214 SMFEKGKLILLPAHL
+214 SMFEKGKLVLLPAHL

-323 SYNNEIKNIRSSF
+323 SYNNEIKNIRSIF

-402 LRVHHSTFLWFIP
+402 TRVHHSTFLWFIP

-502 TRCSEKAPGLCAKG
+502 TRCGEKAQALSAKG
-516 SAPGSLQAPSSVQH
+516 AGSLQAPSSVQH

-556 DKLNLLLR
+556 DKFNLLLR
-564 GNRAVGWQLSSQETQ
+564 GNRAAGWQLSGQEAQ

-594 KALSTSLAG
+594 KALSGASWAAG
-603 GSSSNST
+603 SGSNSAVST
-610 ALPTLSIKH
+610 KH
-619 ERNVCDDGYKT
+619 ERNACDDGYRM
-630 SGHERRDLHSPFV
+630 SGHERRDLNSPFV
-643 MSKEGRDCQ
+643 VSKEGRDCQ
-652 ENPFQRRKNA
+652 EAPFHRRKNA
-662 WEEECRDACRS
+662 WEEECRDPCRS
-673 STSCTSTE
+673 SASCASTE
-681 GLLMNIKKEPDD
+681 GLLMNIKKDPGD
-693 LAAQEFIFPQNSLA
+693 LTAEEFFFPQNSLA
-707 SKLCKKVQEN
+707 AKVCEKVQEN
-717 RNSDLAAGK
+717 RNSDLVAGK
-726 CSTGDDSNTQ
+726 CNTDDQCFDLNTQ
-736 HSDFGRGRELDMKCK
+736 HSDLRRGRELEMKHK
-751 AEPKTPPYLSAQTH
+751 AETKTPPCLSVQTH
-765 VDSPSSGNCRSMQET
+765 VDSSSSRNCKSMPET
-780 SANRVFQSRL
+780 SASSMFQSRL
-790 MPTKQVS
+790 VPTKQVS
-797 REDSSDSSRNE
+797 KEASLDSSNSSRNE
-808 PGVQGKEDDSTLPSL
+808 PGVQGKEDDSTLLLGHNDTSL
-823 KKVSSEEKSLLS
+823 KKVSSEEKSGSSWMS
-835 FFKRNTN
+835 FFKKSTN
-842 VETSNQEQPNLN
+842 VQTSNQEQRNL
-854 HLDKYDCK
+854 HDLDKHDGK
-862 NQFLETSCR
+862 NQFSETSGR
-871 DNISTCGYFP
+871 DKISAYFP

-896 KCESSDRLFEFSEY
+896 KHELSDRLFEFSEY
-910 FKRENSSVGKIEED
+910 FKRENNSVRKKEED
-924 IVKTVSKDDAL
+924 FTKTFSKDDAL
-935 SDSQIDRELSKLSLT
+935 SDSQVDRDLSKLSLA
-950 AYTKSVNFPV
+950 AYAKSINFPV
-960 ESLQESSVCHNV
+960 ASDQESSVYHSVC
-972 SDIKRKVKGAVR
+972 DIKRKVKGSVR
-984 SSNEGQS
+984 SSTEDQS

-996 GAGGRSNQVIV
+996 GADLPSNPIIV

-1015 RGVADKVWQTKTKDE
+1015 RSVADKEEAKSRNE
-1030 NLFAEESSTSSSISD
+1030 NVCAEQSLTSSSVSGSD
-1045 SDAKKE
+1045 TKRE
-1051 SRAPGSPL
+1051 SKPPGSSVLP
-1059 LLDDCDSQYFEFE
+1059 DDCDSQYFEFE
-1072 TEADVFSAWQD
+1072 TEAEVFSAWQD

-1094 YKQDHVSPAAEMSN
+1094 YKQDDVSAAAETSN

-1116 LNDWGYDLH
+1116 LNEWGYDLP
-1125 YFSDDATEEAAS
+1125 YLSDESMEEAAS
-1137 SIEKQTGDTSH
+1137 VIEKQTEDTS

-1157 ATNSALEESVG
+1157 TTNSTLEEPVG
-1168 KEDAKGQLEKC
+1168 KENAKGQVEKC
-1179 ADKGTAKGF
+1179 ADKDTAEGF
-1188 TLDLK
+1188 TVDSK

-1198 ASTSS
+1198 ASTSP

-1216 TSPRKIIAKCKSALV
+1216 TSPQKTKAKCKSAPA
-1231 VQRSPKKPPLVKTA
+1231 VQRSPIKPPVVKAA
-1245 KNKTPLQSTTERSQ
+1245 KNKTPLQSTTEPSQ

-1279 TSTVEK
+1279 ASTVER

-1297 LSQPSLES
+1297 LSQPSLDS
-1305 LAQLR
+1305 LALLR

-1315 AGRIGVAQKRRTKQ
+1315 AGRIGAAQKKRTKQ
-1329 IEPQCLSVKRNKKLL
+1329 IEAQRLSVKHNKKLL
-1344 VCQERQYLR
+1344 VCQDRQYRR
-1353 QARPKRSMKN
+1353 QMRPKRSVKS
-1363 SALSLESR
+1363 SAGGSESR
-1371 SKVTKVCAKPVEQK
+1371 NKVTTACAKPVKQK
-1385 PRTFELA
+1385 PRSLEPGA
-1392 AIKESVENQREKKR
+1392 VKESVENQKEIKR
-1406 EETACPSASERKF
+1406 EETACPSASEKKF
-1419 ENFSVEEVASASEM
+1419 ESLSAEEVAGASKM
-1433 PHSSDWNRKWEG
+1433 LGSSDWNRKWEG
-1445 NSVVVPPV
+1445 NNEVVLPV
-1453 PMDSGLS
+1453 PVDSSLS
-1460 STALGDEE
+1460 STALRDDT
-1468 DESSGKG
+1468 DESPGKG
-1475 CTVLPECEMKTS
+1475 CTVLPECEVKTS

-1505 FLTQLD
+1505 FLTQSD

-1521 ESVQDAATGSVT
+1521 ESVQDAATNSTT
-1533 PEEMDVDESL
+1533 PEEMDVVESL
-1543 RQNEPSAVVKCKEK
+1543 QQNNPSAAVKCKDK

-1577 PGPDH
+1577 PGADH
-1582 VFAKP
+1582 EFAKP
-1587 SLPPP
+1587 SVPPP

-1613 FSKDLEDGRK
+1613 FSKDLEDVRK

-1633 AAKAVVVRPP
+1633 AAKLAAARPP
-1643 PYPKPAPAGNPP
+1643 PYPKPAATPTYQSLSRA
-1655 CTSPSFSNVPQPLSS
+1655 PQPLRSS
-1670 SNVLQLQNRRYENAS
+1670 HVLQSQNRRYDNAS

-1698 FLGAQQRDYSIF
+1698 FLGSQQRDYSVF
-1710 VNQVLKWTYEMFANF
+1710 VNQVLQWTYEMFANF
-1725 SLFGTPDNLLH
+1725 SHFGAPNNLLQ
-1736 SIVASVPVH
+1736 SIVASVPVQ
-1745 FQGYNEYFN
+1745 FQGYNDYFN

-1771 WVENQKVREKSYC
+1771 WIENQKIREKSYC
-1784 FYLENF
+1784 FYLETF

-1826 EKDTFGEDSGMES
+1826 EKDTFGEESATES
-1839 HIVNHVGLVTRFSRA
+1839 HIVNHVGLVTQFSRL

-1995 NEKTARKKNSKIKP
+1995 NEKTARKRNSKIKP

-2084 CDQDIQKKKEA
+2084 CDQDIQKRKEA
-2095 LDQKLDMLSRE
+2095 LDQKLDILSRE
-2106 RAMHRCEKRENQ
+2106 RARHRCEKRESQ
-2118 MLNDEIGRLAK
+2118 ILNEEIGRLAK

-2142 GHSQRV
+2142 GHSQKV

-2237 MARLQRHLEEQ
+2237 MARLQRHLEQQ

-2281 GRTLKTAKSVEENR
+2281 GRTLKTAKAIEENR

-2308 DVADGREERDNDSY
+2308 DVADGREERDNESY

-2333 LIRTIKEKRK
+2333 LIKTIKEKRK

-2360 KKIQEQLDS
+2360 RKIQEQLDS

-2399 ANSSEGSTL
+2399 ANSSEGSAL
-2408 AYVQASSTKGS
+2408 PHLSFFFVLSLR
-2419 IGFLAS
+2419 FLAS

-2487 PPGQPPAKGRTM
+2487 PPGQPP
-2499 TSPVVQAGSSSGK
+2499 
-2512 RSEPGNSG
+2512 
-2520 NSPRELAAGPG
+2520 
-2531 HAVPQGSRGPTQ
+2531 
-2543 PAGTPAADS
+2543 
-2552 NRSSA
+2552 
-2557 AASMGAPAADSRR
+2557 
-2570 GSAPPYMG
+2570 
-2578 VPTADSNRGSAAAS
+2578 
-2592 MGAPAADSR
+2592 
-2601 RGSAPPSMG
+2601 
-2610 AAAADSN
+2610 
-2617 RNSAA
+2617 
-2622 ASVGAPA
+2622 
-2629 AGSNRSSAPALSGP
+2629 
-2643 PAADSRRSSTPAPPG
+2643 
-2658 AAAADSRRSSAPALS
+2658 
-2673 GPPAAHSRRSS
+2673 
-2684 APVPPGAAAADS
+2684 
-2696 RRSSAPPSMGTPA
+2696 
-2709 ADSRRSSA
+2709 
-2717 PAPPGAAAADS
+2717 
-2728 RRSSAPAPP
+2728 
-2737 GAAAADSRRSSA
+2737 
-2749 PAPPGAAALAA
+2749 
-2760 MPEKPR
+2760 
-2766 DPRLAS
+2766 
-2772 LASRTE
+2772 
-2778 ARGKEQ
+2778 
-2784 PLKDGPWSAQS
+2784 
-2795 NLGAAAQQGL
+2795 
-2805 DVSSAARDQICRT
+2805 
-2818 ENAKRTQQTA
+2818 
-2828 GQCNVLPTAPP
+2828 
-2839 TAQHEAEWRAA
+2839 
-2850 VAKSSS
+2850 
-2856 RAPSEGGQSSEW
+2856 
-2868 NRDSRG
+2868 
-2874 LSRRPSQEAPEN
+2874 
-2886 TDSGSAKRRK
+2886 
-2896 IFP
+2896 

>member
-51 AREECPWLHEDLWDL
+51 AREECPRLHEDLWDL
-66 ETSRLVAHME
+66 ETSRLIAHME

-98 LSGFVGPNFENNV
+98 LSGYVGPNFENNV

-122 YLLLHEKVSEL
+122 YLLLHKKVSEL
-133 CVEVLCRMELSH
+133 CVEVLCRMELSQ

-154 PGIYLFLVHPNEVIR
+154 PGIYVFLVHPNEVIR

-262 KQNDFM
+262 RQNDFM

-361 NTEKPQKDTGWKAAI
+361 NTEKPQKDSGWKAAI

-420 MDLKDLGVAYIVEVI
+420 MDLEDLGVAYIVEVI

-516 SAPGSLQAPSSVQH
+516 SAAGSFQAPSSVQH
-530 ACVQLIRSLLK
+530 ACVQLIRSLLR
-541 EGYQLGQH
+541 EGYQIGQH

-564 GNRAVGWQLSSQETQ
+564 GNRAVGWQLSSQEAQ
-579 ELQTCLKQVIRSIKG
+579 ELQMCLKQVIRSIKG
-594 KALSTSLAG
+594 KTLRTSLVG

-610 ALPTLSIKH
+610 ALPTVSPKH
-619 ERNVCDDGYKT
+619 ERNACDDGYKM
-630 SGHERRDLHSPFV
+630 SGHERRDLYSPFV

-652 ENPFQRRKNA
+652 ENPFHRRKNA

-681 GLLMNIKKEPDD
+681 GFLMNIKKEPDD

-707 SKLCKKVQEN
+707 AKLCGKIQEN
-717 RNSDLAAGK
+717 RNSDLVAGK
-726 CSTGDDSNTQ
+726 CNMDDECFNSNMQ
-736 HSDFGRGRELDMKCK
+736 HSDFRRGRESDMKHK
-751 AEPKTPPYLSAQTH
+751 AEPKTPHLSAQTPI
-765 VDSPSSGNCRSMQET
+765 DSPSSRNCRSMQET
-780 SANRVFQSRL
+780 STNSGFQSRP
-790 MPTKQVS
+790 MPLTKQVS
-797 REDSSDSSRNE
+797 REDSSNFSRNE
-808 PGVQGKEDDSTLPSL
+808 PGVQGKEDDSTLLLEHNDTSL
-823 KKVSSEEKSLLS
+823 KKGSTEEKSGSSLAS
-835 FFKRNTN
+835 FFQRKTS
-842 VETSNQEQPNLN
+842 VQTSNQEQPTLN

-862 NQFLETSCR
+862 NQFSETFCR
-871 DNISTCGYFP
+871 DNISVSGYFP

-910 FKRENSSVGKIEED
+910 FKRENSSVGKSNED
-924 IVKTVSKDDAL
+924 FVKTVSKEDAL
-935 SDSQIDRELSKLSLT
+935 PDSQIDRELSKLSLA
-950 AYTKSVNFPV
+950 AYAKSVNFPV
-960 ESLQESSVCHNV
+960 ESTQESLVCPNV
-972 SDIKRKVKGAVR
+972 SDIKRKVKGSVR
-984 SSNEGQS
+984 SSNQDQS

-996 GAGGRSNQVIV
+996 GAGGPSNQVIV

-1015 RGVADKVWQTKTKDE
+1015 KSVADKKETKSKNE
-1030 NLFAEESSTSSSISD
+1030 NACAEESSTSSSVSD
-1045 SDAKKE
+1045 SDTKRE
-1051 SRAPGSPL
+1051 SKSPGSPL
-1059 LLDDCDSQYFEFE
+1059 LLDDCGSQYFEFE
-1072 TEADVFSAWQD
+1072 TDDEVFSAWQE
-1083 TQAYAVEATQE
+1083 TQAYAVETTQE
-1094 YKQDHVSPAAEMSN
+1094 CKQDHVSPAAERKN
-1108 SDDCLNDN
+1108 SDDCLNDD

-1125 YFSDDATEEAAS
+1125 YFSDDSMEGAES
-1137 SIEKQTGDTSH
+1137 SVEKQTEDTSH
-1148 QKEADDTKE
+1148 QKEAGDTKE
-1157 ATNSALEESVG
+1157 VTNSTLEESVG
-1168 KEDAKGQLEKC
+1168 KEDAKGELEKR
-1179 ADKGTAKGF
+1179 ADKGTAKGC
-1188 TLDLK
+1188 TPDAK

-1198 ASTSS
+1198 ASTSP

-1216 TSPRKIIAKCKSALV
+1216 TSPRKTTAKCKSALA

-1245 KNKTPLQSTTERSQ
+1245 KSKTPLQSTAERSQ
-1259 PGRSMPAVVPP
+1259 ASRSMPAVVPP

-1315 AGRIGVAQKRRTKQ
+1315 AGRIGVAQKRKTKQ

-1344 VCQERQYLR
+1344 ACQDRQYLR
-1353 QARPKRSMKN
+1353 QTRPKKSVKN
-1363 SALSLESR
+1363 SAGSSESR
-1371 SKVTKVCAKPVEQK
+1371 NKVTKVSAKPVEQK
-1385 PRTFELA
+1385 PHSFDLA
-1392 AIKESVENQREKKR
+1392 AIKETVENQREKKG
-1406 EETACPSASERKF
+1406 EEAACPSASERKF
-1419 ENFSVEEVASASEM
+1419 ESFSLEEVAGTSKI

-1445 NSVVVPPV
+1445 NSVVLPPV
-1453 PMDSGLS
+1453 PVDSSLS
-1460 STALGDEE
+1460 STAIGDDK

-1475 CTVLPECEMKTS
+1475 CTVLPECETKTS
-1487 KQNGCKSD
+1487 KQNGSKSD

-1521 ESVQDAATGSVT
+1521 ESVEDAAMGSKT
-1533 PEEMDVDESL
+1533 PEEKEVDESL
-1543 RQNEPSAVVKCKEK
+1543 GQNEPSAVVKCKDK
-1557 DCMEQVEK
+1557 DCTEQVEK

-1577 PGPDH
+1577 SGADH
-1582 VFAKP
+1582 MFAKP

-1592 KIRKP
+1592 KARKP

-1602 FSSASSSRNAA
+1602 FSSTSSSRNAA

-1633 AAKAVVVRPP
+1633 AAKAPVVRPP
-1643 PYPKPAPAGNPP
+1643 TYPKPAPAANPT
-1655 CTSPSFSNVPQPLSS
+1655 CRSQSFSNAPQPLSS

-1685 NISRGPGRETYSS
+1685 NISRGSGRESYSS

-1710 VNQVLKWTYEMFANF
+1710 VNQVLTWTYEMFANF
-1725 SLFGTPDNLLH
+1725 SFFGTPDNLLH
-1736 SIVASVPVH
+1736 SIVTSVPVR
-1745 FQGYNEYFN
+1745 FQCYNEYFN

-1771 WVENQKVREKSYC
+1771 WVENQKAREKSYC

-1802 LRESDLA
+1802 LRENDLA

-1826 EKDTFGEDSGMES
+1826 EKDTFGEESGMES

-1854 SGYANRQKEQQ
+1854 SSYANRQREQQ

-1892 SLVTTHRKFKGLLL
+1892 SLVTTHRKFKALLL

-1931 ASGSAASYMNEYN
+1931 ASGSAASNMNEYN

-1995 NEKTARKKNSKIKP
+1995 NEKTARKKNSRIKP

-2048 DIKLVRLGAEKSIN
+2048 DITLVRLGAEKSIN

-2084 CDQDIQKKKEA
+2084 CDQDIQKKKAA

-2106 RAMHRCEKRENQ
+2106 RAMHRCEKRESQ
-2118 MLNDEIGRLAK
+2118 KLNDEIGRLAK

-2142 GHSQRV
+2142 GHSQKV

-2281 GRTLKTAKSVEENR
+2281 GRTLKTAKSIEENR
-2295 CSSEWPFQPYLIF
+2295 CSSDWPFQPYLIF

-2333 LIRTIKEKRK
+2333 LIKTIKEKRN

-2360 KKIQEQLDS
+2360 KRIQEQLDS

-2399 ANSSEGSTL
+2399 ANSSDGSTL
-2408 AYVQASSTKGS
+2408 ASVQASSTKGS

-2448 LMEDKNWNHLIQD
+2448 LMEDKNWYHLIQD
-2461 AQKRGAIIRTT
+2461 AQKRGAIVRTT

-2487 PPGQPPAKGRTM
+2487 PPGQSPAKGGTM

-2512 RSEPGNSG
+2512 KSEPGNSG
-2520 NSPRELAAGPG
+2520 NSPREHAAGPG
-2531 HAVPQGSRGPTQ
+2531 HAVPQGSRGATQ

-2557 AASMGAPAADSRR
+2557 AASMGTPAADSRR
-2570 GSAPPYMG
+2570 GSAPPSMG
-2578 VPTADSNRGSAAAS
+2578 TASADSRRGSAPAPSGAASGDSRRGSAPPS

-2601 RGSAPPSMG
+2601 RGSAPAPSG
-2610 AAAADSN
+2610 A
-2617 RNSAA
+2617 
-2622 ASVGAPA
+2622 
-2629 AGSNRSSAPALSGP
+2629 
-2643 PAADSRRSSTPAPPG
+2643 
-2658 AAAADSRRSSAPALS
+2658 
-2673 GPPAAHSRRSS
+2673 
-2684 APVPPGAAAADS
+2684 
-2696 RRSSAPPSMGTPA
+2696 PA

-2717 PAPPGAAAADS
+2717 PAPSGTPAADS
-2728 RRSSAPAPP
+2728 RK
-2737 GAAAADSRRSSA
+2737 GSA

-2760 MPEKPR
+2760 IAEKPR

-2778 ARGKEQ
+2778 AKGKEQ
-2784 PLKDGPWSAQS
+2784 PLKDSHRSAQG
-2795 NLGAAAQQGL
+2795 NPGTTPQQGL
-2805 DVSSAARDQICRT
+2805 AVSSAARDQICRT
-2818 ENAKRTQQTA
+2818 ENAKKAQQTA
-2828 GQCNVLPTAPP
+2828 GQCSVLPTAPH
-2839 TAQHEAEWRAA
+2839 TAQHEGERRAA
-2850 VAKSSS
+2850 VSRSGS
-2856 RAPSEGGQSSEW
+2856 RAPSEGGQSSSSEW
-2868 NRDSRG
+2868 NKDSRG
-2874 LSRRPSQEAPEN
+2874 LSKRPSQEGPGN
-2886 TDSGSAKRRK
+2886 TDSGSTKKRK
-2896 IFP
+2896 IYP

>member
-12 ADTTEF
+12 ADTTDF
-18 LKHYAAQR
+18 LNHYAAQR
-26 LSQEDFEGSN
+26 LSQEDFKGSN
-36 DDLCYCLECVVEYHK
+36 DDLCYCLECVVQYHK
-51 AREECPWLHEDLWDL
+51 AREACPRLHEDLWDL
-66 ETSRLVAHME
+66 ETSRLIAHME

-90 IDEHGETP
+90 VDEHGETP
-98 LSGFVGPNFENNV
+98 LSGYVGPNFENNL
-111 RVPLLEILKYP
+111 RVPILEILKYP

-133 CVEVLCRMELSH
+133 CVEVLCRLELSQ

-189 LEEVLTCLFKVIEL
+189 LEEVLTCLFRVIEL

-237 YWLGICMLLS
+237 YWL
-247 VLEEQAMDSLLLGPD
+247 
-262 KQNDFM
+262 
-268 QSILHTMEKEAADDS
+268 DDS

-336 RRTKSEPES
+336 RRTKAEPES
-345 DYGDD
+345 DYGDE

-402 LRVHHSTFLWFIP
+402 MRVHHGTFLWFIP

-441 IKDILIERIQQCDK
+441 IKDILIERFQECDK

-488 EAVVRCATLPSRAF
+488 EAVVKCATLPSRAF
-502 TRCSEKAPGLCAKG
+502 TRRSEKAPGLIAKSSAVG
-516 SAPGSLQAPSSVQH
+516 SFQASNSVQH

-541 EGYQLGQH
+541 EGYQIGQH

-594 KALSTSLAG
+594 KVLSASLAG

-610 ALPTLSIKH
+610 ALSTVSTKH
-619 ERNVCDDGYKT
+619 ERNACDDGYKT
-630 SGHERRDLHSPFV
+630 SGHEGRDLYSPFV

-652 ENPFQRRKNA
+652 ENPSHRRKNA
-662 WEEECRDACRS
+662 WELECGDACRS
-673 STSCTSTE
+673 STSCTSTDS
-681 GLLMNIKKEPDD
+681 LLTNIKKEPNN
-693 LAAQEFIFPQNSLA
+693 LTAQNSLA
-707 SKLCKKVQEN
+707 TKVCGKIQEN
-717 RNSDLAAGK
+717 RRSDLVAGK
-726 CSTGDDSNTQ
+726 CNMDDQCFHSNTE
-736 HSDFGRGRELDMKCK
+736 HSGFRRGRELEVKQK
-751 AEPKTPPYLSAQTH
+751 AESKTPLYLSAQTH
-765 VDSPSSGNCRSMQET
+765 LDSLSSRGCKSMQET
-780 SANRVFQSRL
+780 SANSVFQSRL
-790 MPTKQVS
+790 VSTKQVS
-797 REDSSDSSRNE
+797 KEASLDSSNSSRKE
-808 PGVQGKEDDSTLPSL
+808 GGVQAKEDDSTLLLGCNDTSL
-823 KKVSSEEKSLLS
+823 KKVSTEEKAGLSLLS
-835 FFKRNTN
+835 FFKRTTN
-842 VETSNQEQPNLN
+842 VQTSNQEQPNSN
-854 HLDKYDCK
+854 DLDKYDCK
-862 NQFLETSCR
+862 NPFLETFCR
-871 DNISTCGYFP
+871 DEISGCGYFP

-910 FKRENSSVGKIEED
+910 FRRENSSVGKKEENF
-924 IVKTVSKDDAL
+924 VKTVSKDDDL
-935 SDSQIDRELSKLSLT
+935 SDSQVDRELSKLSLA
-950 AYTKSVNFPV
+950 AYAKSVNFPV
-960 ESLQESSVCHNV
+960 ASNQESSVYHNV
-972 SDIKRKVKGAVR
+972 SDIKRKVKGSIR

-996 GAGGRSNQVIV
+996 GGDHPNNQVIV

-1015 RGVADKVWQTKTKDE
+1015 KIVAEKEETKNKNE
-1030 NLFAEESSTSSSISD
+1030 NICAEPSLTSSSTSD
-1045 SDAKKE
+1045 SDTKRH
-1051 SRAPGSPL
+1051 SNSPGSPM

-1072 TEADVFSAWQD
+1072 TEAEVYSAWQD
-1083 TQAYAVEATQE
+1083 TQAYAVETTQE
-1094 YKQDHVSPAAEMSN
+1094 YKQDRVSPAPETSN
-1108 SDDCLNDN
+1108 SDDCLNDD
-1116 LNDWGYDLH
+1116 LNDWGYEVQ
-1125 YFSDDATEEAAS
+1125 YFSDDSMEEAAS
-1137 SIEKQTGDTSH
+1137 SVEKQAEDASY
-1148 QKEADDTKE
+1148 QKEADDTE
-1157 ATNSALEESVG
+1157 EVMSSTLEESAG

-1179 ADKGTAKGF
+1179 ADKDTAKGF
-1188 TLDLK
+1188 PLDSK
-1193 LPEPK
+1193 VPEPT
-1198 ASTSS
+1198 ASTSP

-1216 TSPRKIIAKCKSALV
+1216 TSPQKTMAKCKSAPA
-1231 VQRSPKKPPLVKTA
+1231 VQRSPKKHPVVKTA
-1245 KNKTPLQSTTERSQ
+1245 KNKTPLQSTAERSQ
-1259 PGRSMPAVVPP
+1259 PGRSLPAVVPP
-1270 RKVRQSPAP
+1270 KKVRQSPAP
-1279 TSTVEK
+1279 TSTAEK

-1315 AGRIGVAQKRRTKQ
+1315 AGRIGVTQKKRTKQ
-1329 IEPQCLSVKRNKKLL
+1329 IEAQRLSVKHNKKLL
-1344 VCQERQYLR
+1344 ACQDRQYLR
-1353 QARPKRSMKN
+1353 AKRSVKN
-1363 SALSLESR
+1363 SAGSSGIR
-1371 SKVTKVCAKPVEQK
+1371 NKVAKKCAKPVEQK
-1385 PRTFELA
+1385 PQSFEVGVV
-1392 AIKESVENQREKKR
+1392 KESVENQRERKR
-1406 EETACPSASERKF
+1406 EETACPSAGERKF
-1419 ENFSVEEVASASEM
+1419 ESLSVEEVANASKM
-1433 PHSSDWNRKWEG
+1433 PHSSDWNSKWES
-1445 NSVVVPPV
+1445 NSIVVPPV
-1453 PMDSGLS
+1453 PMDSSLS
-1460 STALGDEE
+1460 STAIEDDK

-1475 CTVLPECEMKTS
+1475 CTVLPECEMKAS

-1521 ESVQDAATGSVT
+1521 ESFQDAAIDSKT
-1533 PEEMDVDESL
+1533 PEEMDVVESL
-1543 RQNEPSAVVKCKEK
+1543 QQNELSAVVKCKDK

-1572 HPTTS
+1572 HPVTS
-1577 PGPDH
+1577 PGTDH

-1592 KIRKP
+1592 KSKKP

-1602 FSSASSSRNAA
+1602 FSTASSSRNAA
-1613 FSKDLEDGRK
+1613 FSKDLEDVRK

-1633 AAKAVVVRPP
+1633 AAKQVVVRPP
-1643 PYPKPAPAGNPP
+1643 LYPKPAPSGNPTCKP
-1655 CTSPSFSNVPQPLSS
+1655 ASFSNVPQPLSS
-1670 SNVLQLQNRRYENAS
+1670 NNVLQSQNKHYDNAS
-1685 NISRGPGRETYSS
+1685 NISRRPGRETYSS

-1725 SLFGTPDNLLH
+1725 IYFGTPNDLLQT
-1736 SIVASVPVH
+1736 IVASVPVR
-1745 FQGYNEYFN
+1745 FQGYNDYFN

-1771 WVENQKVREKSYC
+1771 WVENQKVREKGYC

-1802 LRESDLA
+1802 LREGDLA

-1815 EDDLILLVVHK
+1815 EDDLILLKVHK
-1826 EKDTFGEDSGMES
+1826 EDTFGEESGMEY
-1839 HIVNHVGLVTRFSRA
+1839 HTVNHVGLVTRFSRA
-1854 SGYANRQKEQQ
+1854 SGCASRQKEQQ

-1892 SLVTTHRKFKGLLL
+1892 SLVTTHRKFKALLL

-1913 KPIIN
+1913 RPIIN

-1923 FCPRDLPV
+1923 FCPRDLLV
-1931 ASGSAASYMNEYN
+1931 ASGSALSYKNEYN

-1995 NEKTARKKNSKIKP
+1995 SEKTAREKNSKIKP

-2062 SEVRGFSLDKQV
+2062 NEVRGFSLDKQV

-2106 RAMHRCEKRENQ
+2106 RAMHRCEKRESQ

-2142 GHSQRV
+2142 VHSQKV

-2225 VKAQQYGYDQSL
+2225 IKAQQYGYDQSL

-2248 VQRNMLHSLPVVQ
+2248 VQQNILHSLPVVQ

-2281 GRTLKTAKSVEENR
+2281 GRTLKTAKAIEENR

-2360 KKIQEQLDS
+2360 RKIQEQLDS

-2408 AYVQASSTKGS
+2408 PYVQANSTKGS
-2419 IGFLAS
+2419 IGFLSS

-2487 PPGQPPAKGRTM
+2487 SPGQAPAKGGTM

-2512 RSEPGNSG
+2512 KSEPGNSG
-2520 NSPRELAAGPG
+2520 NSPQELAAGPG
-2531 HAVPQGSRGPTQ
+2531 HAVPQGSRGPSQ

-2552 NRSSA
+2552 SRGSAPASSGAAAADSNRGSA
-2557 AASMGAPAADSRR
+2557 PASMGAPAADSRR
-2570 GSAPPYMG
+2570 GSAPASVGAPA
-2578 VPTADSNRGSAAAS
+2578 ADSNRGSAPASVGAPAADSRRGSAPASVGAPAADSRRGSAPAS

-2601 RGSAPPSMG
+2601 RGSAPASMG
-2610 AAAADSN
+2610 A
-2617 RNSAA
+2617 
-2622 ASVGAPA
+2622 
-2629 AGSNRSSAPALSGP
+2629 
-2643 PAADSRRSSTPAPPG
+2643 PAADSRRGSAPAPSG
-2658 AAAADSRRSSAPALS
+2658 AAAADSRS
-2673 GPPAAHSRRSS
+2673 G
-2684 APVPPGAAAADS
+2684 
-2696 RRSSAPPSMGTPA
+2696 
-2709 ADSRRSSA
+2709 SA
-2717 PAPPGAAAADS
+2717 PAPS
-2728 RRSSAPAPP
+2728 
-2737 GAAAADSRRSSA
+2737 
-2749 PAPPGAAALAA
+2749 GAAALGAV
-2760 MPEKPR
+2760 PEKPR

-2778 ARGKEQ
+2778 AKGKEQ
-2784 PLKDGPWSAQS
+2784 PLKGSHRSAQS
-2795 NLGAAAQQGL
+2795 NPGSAAQQGL
-2805 DVSSAARDQICRT
+2805 AACSAARDQVCRT
-2818 ENAKRTQQTA
+2818 ENTKKAQQTA
-2828 GQCNVLPTAPP
+2828 GQCNVLPPAPH
-2839 TAQHEAEWRAA
+2839 TAQHEGDRRAA
-2850 VAKSSS
+2850 VSKSAS
-2856 RAPSEGGQSSEW
+2856 RAPSEGGQSSSSEW
-2868 NRDSRG
+2868 NKDSRG
-2874 LSRRPSQEAPEN
+2874 LSRRPSQESPEN
-2886 TDSGSAKRRK
+2886 TESSSAKRRK
-2896 IFP
+2896 FFH

>member
-51 AREECPWLHEDLWDL
+51 AREECPRLHEDLWDL

-90 IDEHGETP
+90 VDEHGETP
-98 LSGFVGPNFENNV
+98 LSGYVGPNFENNL

-133 CVEVLCRMELSH
+133 CVEVLCRMELSQ

-189 LEEVLTCLFKVIEL
+189 LEEVLTCLFRVIEL

-268 QSILHTMEKEAADDS
+268 QSILHTMEKEASDDS

-336 RRTKSEPES
+336 RRTKAEPES

-350 MISCSQIVYNY
+350 MMSCSQIVYNY

-402 LRVHHSTFLWFIP
+402 MRVHHSTFLWFIP

-441 IKDILIERIQQCDK
+441 IKDILVERFQECDK

-502 TRCSEKAPGLCAKG
+502 TRCSEKVPGLFAKG
-516 SAPGSLQAPSSVQH
+516 SAAGSFQAPSSVQH

-541 EGYQLGQH
+541 EGYQIGQH

-579 ELQTCLKQVIRSIKG
+579 ELQMCLKQVIRSIKG
-594 KALSTSLAG
+594 KALSSSLAG
-603 GSSSNST
+603 GSSSSST
-610 ALPTLSIKH
+610 VLPTVSTKQ

-630 SGHERRDLHSPFV
+630 SEHERRDLYSPFV
-643 MSKEGRDCQ
+643 MSKEGKDCQ
-652 ENPFQRRKNA
+652 ENPFHRRKNA

-681 GLLMNIKKEPDD
+681 GLLMNIKKEPND
-693 LAAQEFIFPQNSLA
+693 LTAQEFVSPQNSLA
-707 SKLCKKVQEN
+707 TKVCGKVQEN
-717 RNSDLAAGK
+717 RSSDLVAGK
-726 CSTGDDSNTQ
+726 CNMDDQYFSLNTE
-736 HSDFGRGRELDMKCK
+736 HSDFRRGRELEVKHK
-751 AEPKTPPYLSAQTH
+751 AESKTPPYLSAQTH
-765 VDSPSSGNCRSMQET
+765 LDSPSSRSCKSMQET
-780 SANRVFQSRL
+780 SANSVLQSRL
-790 MPTKQVS
+790 VPTKQVS
-797 REDSSDSSRNE
+797 KEASLDSSNSSRNE
-808 PGVQGKEDDSTLPSL
+808 AGVQGKEDDSSLLLGRNDTLL
-823 KKVSSEEKSLLS
+823 KKVSTEKKSGPSLLS
-835 FFKRNTN
+835 FFKRSTD
-842 VETSNQEQPNLN
+842 VQTSNQEQPHLN
-854 HLDKYDCK
+854 DLDKDDCK
-862 NQFLETSCR
+862 NQFSETFCR
-871 DNISTCGYFP
+871 DKISAYSCFP

-888 DMIRPLSV
+888 DVIRPLSV
-896 KCESSDRLFEFSEY
+896 KHESSDRLFEFSEY
-910 FKRENSSVGKIEED
+910 FRRENSSVGKKEENF
-924 IVKTVSKDDAL
+924 VKTVSKDDEL
-935 SDSQIDRELSKLSLT
+935 SDSQVDRELNKLSLA
-950 AYTKSVNFPV
+950 AYAKSVNFPIA
-960 ESLQESSVCHNV
+960 SNQESSVYHSV
-972 SDIKRKVKGAVR
+972 SDIKRKVKGSVR
-984 SSNEGQS
+984 SSNEGPS

-996 GAGGRSNQVIV
+996 AGDPPRNQVIV

-1015 RGVADKVWQTKTKDE
+1015 KSVAEKEETKTKNE
-1030 NLFAEESSTSSSISD
+1030 NVCAEPSSTSSSTCD
-1045 SDAKKE
+1045 SDNKRE
-1051 SRAPGSPL
+1051 SKSPGSPM

-1072 TEADVFSAWQD
+1072 TEEEVFSAWQD

-1094 YKQDHVSPAAEMSN
+1094 YKRDCVSPAPETSN
-1108 SDDCLNDN
+1108 SDDGLNDN
-1116 LNDWGYDLH
+1116 LNDWGYDLP
-1125 YFSDDATEEAAS
+1125 YFSDDTMEEAAS
-1137 SIEKQTGDTSH
+1137 SIEKQTEDSSY
-1148 QKEADDTKE
+1148 QKEADDRTE
-1157 ATNSALEESVG
+1157 ATNSTLEESVG
-1168 KEDAKGQLEKC
+1168 KEEAKGQLEKYT
-1179 ADKGTAKGF
+1179 DKGTAKGC
-1188 TLDLK
+1188 TLDSK
-1193 LPEPK
+1193 VPEPT
-1198 ASTSS
+1198 ASTSP
-1203 ISLASKLALKKNS
+1203 ISLASKLALKKKS
-1216 TSPRKIIAKCKSALV
+1216 TSPQKTTAKCKSAPAA
-1231 VQRSPKKPPLVKTA
+1231 QRSPKKPPVVKTA
-1245 KNKTPLQSTTERSQ
+1245 KNKTLQSTTERSQ

-1279 TSTVEK
+1279 ATTAEK

-1305 LAQLR
+1305 LALLR

-1315 AGRIGVAQKRRTKQ
+1315 AGRIGVTQKKRTKQ
-1329 IEPQCLSVKRNKKLL
+1329 IEAQRLSVKGNKKLL
-1344 VCQERQYLR
+1344 ACQDRQYR
-1353 QARPKRSMKN
+1353 RPKRSVKN
-1363 SALSLESR
+1363 SAGNLQSR
-1371 SKVTKVCAKPVEQK
+1371 NKVTKTCAKPVEQK
-1385 PRTFELA
+1385 PQSFELA

-1406 EETACPSASERKF
+1406 EEAACPSASERKF
-1419 ENFSVEEVASASEM
+1419 ESLSVEEVADASKM
-1433 PHSSDWNRKWEG
+1433 PRSSDWNSKWEG

-1453 PMDSGLS
+1453 PVDSSLS
-1460 STALGDEE
+1460 STALEGDK

-1475 CTVLPECEMKTS
+1475 CTVLPESEMKTS

-1521 ESVQDAATGSVT
+1521 ESVQDAAIGSKT
-1533 PEEMDVDESL
+1533 PEEMEVDESL
-1543 RQNEPSAVVKCKEK
+1543 QQNELSTVVKCKDK
-1557 DCMEQVEK
+1557 DCVEQVEK

-1572 HPTTS
+1572 HPATS
-1577 PGPDH
+1577 PGADH

-1592 KIRKP
+1592 KINKP

-1613 FSKDLEDGRK
+1613 FSKDLADVRK

-1633 AAKAVVVRPP
+1633 TAKPAVVRPP
-1643 PYPKPAPAGNPP
+1643 LYPKPAPAGNP
-1655 CTSPSFSNVPQPLSS
+1655 TSKSPSFQPLSS
-1670 SNVLQLQNRRYENAS
+1670 SNVLQSQNKHHNNAS
-1685 NISRGPGRETYSS
+1685 NISRGPGRETSSS
-1698 FLGAQQRDYSIF
+1698 FLGQQRDYSIF

-1725 SLFGTPDNLLH
+1725 SYFGTPNHLLQT
-1736 SIVASVPVH
+1736 IVAPVPPQ
-1745 FQGYNEYFN
+1745 FQGYNEYFD

-1771 WVENQKVREKSYC
+1771 WVENQKVREKGYY

-1790 SADMNTAHFTAH
+1790 SADMKTAHFTAH

-1815 EDDLILLVVHK
+1815 EDDLILLKVHK
-1826 EKDTFGEDSGMES
+1826 EKDTFGEESGMEY
-1839 HIVNHVGLVTRFSRA
+1839 HTVNHVGLVTHFARA

-1874 RGNLSFFI
+1874 QGNLSFFI
-1882 HKQVKCVVVG
+1882 RKQVKCVVVG

-1906 LSRSPLA
+1906 LSRSPLVR
-1913 KPIIN
+1913 PIIT

-1931 ASGSAASYMNEYN
+1931 ASGSAVSYMNEYN

-2048 DIKLVRLGAEKSIN
+2048 DIKLVRLGPEKSIN
-2062 SEVRGFSLDKQV
+2062 NEVRGFSLDKQV

-2106 RAMHRCEKRENQ
+2106 RAMHRCEKRESQ
-2118 MLNDEIGRLAK
+2118 MLNYEIGRLAK

-2142 GHSQRV
+2142 VHSQKV

-2281 GRTLKTAKSVEENR
+2281 GRTLKTAKSIEENR

-2408 AYVQASSTKGS
+2408 PHVQGNSTKGS

-2487 PPGQPPAKGRTM
+2487 PPGQPPAKGGTM

-2520 NSPRELAAGPG
+2520 NSPRELATGPG

-2552 NRSSA
+2552 NRGSA
-2557 AASMGAPAADSRR
+2557 PPAMGAPAADSRR
-2570 GSAPPYMG
+2570 VSAP
-2578 VPTADSNRGSAAAS
+2578 
-2592 MGAPAADSR
+2592 
-2601 RGSAPPSMG
+2601 
-2610 AAAADSN
+2610 
-2617 RNSAA
+2617 

-2629 AGSNRSSAPALSGP
+2629 A
-2643 PAADSRRSSTPAPPG
+2643 DSKRSSTPSSVG
-2658 AAAADSRRSSAPALS
+2658 AAAADSRRSS
-2673 GPPAAHSRRSS
+2673 GPRTLRGCSCRFQEEQCPCTLGGCSPWCHSRE
-2684 APVPPGAAAADS
+2684 ATGPEAGEPG
-2696 RRSSAPPSMGTPA
+2696 
-2709 ADSRRSSA
+2709 
-2717 PAPPGAAAADS
+2717 
-2728 RRSSAPAPP
+2728 
-2737 GAAAADSRRSSA
+2737 
-2749 PAPPGAAALAA
+2749 
-2760 MPEKPR
+2760 
-2766 DPRLAS
+2766 
-2772 LASRTE
+2772 
-2778 ARGKEQ
+2778 
-2784 PLKDGPWSAQS
+2784 QS
-2795 NLGAAAQQGL
+2795 N
-2805 DVSSAARDQICRT
+2805 
-2818 ENAKRTQQTA
+2818 
-2828 GQCNVLPTAPP
+2828 
-2839 TAQHEAEWRAA
+2839 
-2850 VAKSSS
+2850 
-2856 RAPSEGGQSSEW
+2856 
-2868 NRDSRG
+2868 
-2874 LSRRPSQEAPEN
+2874 
-2886 TDSGSAKRRK
+2886 
-2896 IFP
+2896 

>member
-18 LKHYAAQR
+18 LKHYATQR

-51 AREECPWLHEDLWDL
+51 AREECPRLHEELWDL
-66 ETSRLVAHME
+66 ETARLVAHME
-76 KSMNEETGEDELFL
+76 KSMHEETGEDELFL
-90 IDEHGETP
+90 IDENGETP
-98 LSGFVGPNFENNV
+98 LSGYVGPNFENNL

-122 YLLLHEKVSEL
+122 YLLLHQKVSEL
-133 CVEVLCRMELSH
+133 CVEVLSRMELSH

-154 PGIYLFLVHPNEVIR
+154 PGIYLFLVHPNEVVR

-189 LEEVLTCLFKVIEL
+189 LEEVLTCLFRVIEL

-214 SMFEKGKLILLPAHL
+214 SMYEKGKLILLPAHL

-283 TDPFWPALHCFMVIL
+283 SDPFWPALHCFMVIL

-318 IINSV
+318 IINSA
-323 SYNNEIKNIRSSF
+323 SYNNEIRNIRSSF

-402 LRVHHSTFLWFIP
+402 MRVHHSTFLWFIP

-441 IKDILIERIQQCDK
+441 IKDILIERFQQCDK

-460 LLILVSIVELHRSK
+460 LLILVSVVELHRSK

-502 TRCSEKAPGLCAKG
+502 TRCGEKVPCAKG
-516 SAPGSLQAPSSVQH
+516 SAAGSLQAPGSVQH

-541 EGYQLGQH
+541 EGYQIGQH

-564 GNRAVGWQLSSQETQ
+564 GNRAVGWQLSSQEAQ

-594 KALSTSLAG
+594 KALSASLAG

-610 ALPTLSIKH
+610 ALPGVSAKH
-619 ERNVCDDGYKT
+619 ERNACDDGYKT
-630 SGHERRDLHSPFV
+630 SGLERRDLYSPFV
-643 MSKEGRDCQ
+643 VSKESRDCQ
-652 ENPFQRRKNA
+652 ENPFHRRRNA
-662 WEEECRDACRS
+662 WEEECRDAYRS

-681 GLLMNIKKEPDD
+681 GLLVNIKKESDD
-693 LAAQEFIFPQNSLA
+693 LTAQEFIFPQNSLA
-707 SKLCKKVQEN
+707 MKVCGKVQEN
-717 RNSDLAAGK
+717 SDLVAGK
-726 CSTGDDSNTQ
+726 CNMNDQCFNSSTQ
-736 HSDFGRGRELDMKCK
+736 HSDFRRGRELEMNHKP
-751 AEPKTPPYLSAQTH
+751 EPKAPLYVSAQTH
-765 VDSPSSGNCRSMQET
+765 VDAPSSRNCKSVQET
-780 SANRVFQSRL
+780 SANSVFQCRVV
-790 MPTKQVS
+790 PTKQVS
-797 REDSSDSSRNE
+797 KEASLDSSNSSRNE
-808 PGVQGKEDDSTLPSL
+808 PGVQGKEDDSTLLLGHNDTSL
-823 KKVSSEEKSLLS
+823 KKGSTEEKSRSLLLS
-835 FFKRNTN
+835 FFKKRT

-854 HLDKYDCK
+854 DLDKYHGK
-862 NQFLETSCR
+862 NQLSDTFCR
-871 DNISTCGYFP
+871 DKISSCGYFP
-881 FSSENKR
+881 LRSENKR
-888 DMIRPLSV
+888 DVIRPLSL

-910 FKRENSSVGKIEED
+910 FKRENSSVVKKEED
-924 IVKTVSKDDAL
+924 FVETVTEDDAL
-935 SDSQIDRELSKLSLT
+935 SDSQVDRELSKLSLA
-950 AYTKSVNFPV
+950 AYAKSVNFPV
-960 ESLQESSVCHNV
+960 ASKQESSVYYSV
-972 SDIKRKVKGAVR
+972 SDIKRKVKGSVR
-984 SSNEGQS
+984 SSKEDQS

-996 GAGGRSNQVIV
+996 GADGPRNQVIV

-1015 RGVADKVWQTKTKDE
+1015 KNLADKEEMKVRNE
-1030 NLFAEESSTSSSISD
+1030 NVCAEQPSTSSSISESDTKGD
-1045 SDAKKE
+1045 SKF
-1051 SRAPGSPL
+1051 PGSPMF
-1059 LLDDCDSQYFEFE
+1059 LDDCDSQYFEFE
-1072 TEADVFSAWQD
+1072 TEAEVFSAWQD
-1083 TQAYAVEATQE
+1083 TQAYAVETTQE
-1094 YKQDHVSPAAEMSN
+1094 YKQDHVSPAAERSN
-1108 SDDCLNDN
+1108 SDDCLNDD

-1125 YFSDDATEEAAS
+1125 YFSDDNMEEAES
-1137 SIEKQTGDTSH
+1137 SVEKQTKDASH

-1157 ATNSALEESVG
+1157 ATNSTLEESVG

-1179 ADKGTAKGF
+1179 ADEGTAKGF
-1188 TLDLK
+1188 TLASK
-1193 LPEPK
+1193 LPEPRP
-1198 ASTSS
+1198 STSS
-1203 ISLASKLALKKNS
+1203 ISLASKLSLKKNS
-1216 TSPRKIIAKCKSALV
+1216 TSPQKTRAKCKSAPT
-1231 VQRSPKKPPLVKTA
+1231 VQRSPKKPAAVKTA
-1245 KNKTPLQSTTERSQ
+1245 KTKTPLQSTTEHSQ

-1279 TSTVEK
+1279 ASTVEK

-1292 RKAFD
+1292 RRAFD

-1305 LAQLR
+1305 LALLR

-1315 AGRIGVAQKRRTKQ
+1315 AGRIGVAQKKRTKQ
-1329 IEPQCLSVKRNKKLL
+1329 IEAQRLSVKHNKKLL
-1344 VCQERQYLR
+1344 ICQDRWYLR
-1353 QARPKRSMKN
+1353 QTKPKRCVKN
-1363 SALSLESR
+1363 SAGSSESR
-1371 SKVTKVCAKPVEQK
+1371 NKVTKACAKPVQQK
-1385 PRTFELA
+1385 PQSFEVA
-1392 AIKESVENQREKKR
+1392 AIKESVEDQREKKR
-1406 EETACPSASERKF
+1406 EETACPSASERKL
-1419 ENFSVEEVASASEM
+1419 ESLSEGEMASASKM
-1433 PHSSDWNRKWEG
+1433 PLSSDWNRKWEV

-1453 PMDSGLS
+1453 PMDSSLS
-1460 STALGDEE
+1460 STALGDVK
-1468 DESSGKG
+1468 DESSGRG
-1475 CTVLPECEMKTS
+1475 CAVLPECEMKTS

-1505 FLTQLD
+1505 FLTQSD

-1521 ESVQDAATGSVT
+1521 ESVQDATIGSKT

-1543 RQNEPSAVVKCKEK
+1543 QQNEPSAVVKCKDK
-1557 DCMEQVEK
+1557 DCVEQVEK

-1577 PGPDH
+1577 PGADH

-1592 KIRKP
+1592 KTGKP
-1597 STTKI
+1597 TTTKI
-1602 FSSASSSRNAA
+1602 FTSASSSRNAA
-1613 FSKDLEDGRK
+1613 FSKDLEDVRK

-1633 AAKAVVVRPP
+1633 AAKPAVVRPP
-1643 PYPKPAPAGNPP
+1643 PYPKPAPAGNSTYTPLG
-1655 CTSPSFSNVPQPLSS
+1655 FSNVPQPLSS
-1670 SNVLQLQNRRYENAS
+1670 NNVLQSQNKQYDNAS
-1685 NISRGPGRETYSS
+1685 NISRGSGRETYSS
-1698 FLGAQQRDYSIF
+1698 FLGTQQRDYSIF
-1710 VNQVLKWTYEMFANF
+1710 VNQVLTWTYEMFANF
-1725 SLFGTPDNLLH
+1725 SYFGTPNNLLQ
-1736 SIVASVPVH
+1736 SIVAPVPVK
-1745 FQGYNEYFN
+1745 FQGYNDYFN

-1771 WVENQKVREKSYC
+1771 WVENQKVRERSYC

-1826 EKDTFGEDSGMES
+1826 EKDTFGEESGMEN

-1854 SGYANRQKEQQ
+1854 SGYANRQKDQQ

-1882 HKQVKCVVVG
+1882 RKQVKCVVVG

-1995 NEKTARKKNSKIKP
+1995 NEKTARKRNSKIKP

-2106 RAMHRCEKRENQ
+2106 RAMHRCEKRESQ
-2118 MLNDEIGRLAK
+2118 MLNDEIGRLAR

-2142 GHSQRV
+2142 GHSQKV

-2188 DEAGQSCEVETLIPL
+2188 DEVRQSCEVETLIPL

-2237 MARLQRHLEEQ
+2237 MARLQLHLEEQ
-2248 VQRNMLHSLPVVQ
+2248 VQGNVLHSLPVVQ

-2281 GRTLKTAKSVEENR
+2281 GRTLKTAKAIEENR

-2308 DVADGREERDNDSY
+2308 DVTDGREERDNDSY

-2360 KKIQEQLDS
+2360 RKIQEQLDT

-2399 ANSSEGSTL
+2399 ANSSEGPAL
-2408 AYVQASSTKGS
+2408 PHVQAGSTKAS

-2472 EKNYKKEALR
+2472 EKNYKKETLR

-2487 PPGQPPAKGRTM
+2487 PPGQPP
-2499 TSPVVQAGSSSGK
+2499 
-2512 RSEPGNSG
+2512 
-2520 NSPRELAAGPG
+2520 
-2531 HAVPQGSRGPTQ
+2531 
-2543 PAGTPAADS
+2543 
-2552 NRSSA
+2552 
-2557 AASMGAPAADSRR
+2557 
-2570 GSAPPYMG
+2570 
-2578 VPTADSNRGSAAAS
+2578 
-2592 MGAPAADSR
+2592 
-2601 RGSAPPSMG
+2601 
-2610 AAAADSN
+2610 
-2617 RNSAA
+2617 
-2622 ASVGAPA
+2622 
-2629 AGSNRSSAPALSGP
+2629 
-2643 PAADSRRSSTPAPPG
+2643 
-2658 AAAADSRRSSAPALS
+2658 
-2673 GPPAAHSRRSS
+2673 
-2684 APVPPGAAAADS
+2684 
-2696 RRSSAPPSMGTPA
+2696 
-2709 ADSRRSSA
+2709 
-2717 PAPPGAAAADS
+2717 
-2728 RRSSAPAPP
+2728 
-2737 GAAAADSRRSSA
+2737 
-2749 PAPPGAAALAA
+2749 
-2760 MPEKPR
+2760 
-2766 DPRLAS
+2766 
-2772 LASRTE
+2772 
-2778 ARGKEQ
+2778 
-2784 PLKDGPWSAQS
+2784 
-2795 NLGAAAQQGL
+2795 
-2805 DVSSAARDQICRT
+2805 
-2818 ENAKRTQQTA
+2818 
-2828 GQCNVLPTAPP
+2828 
-2839 TAQHEAEWRAA
+2839 
-2850 VAKSSS
+2850 
-2856 RAPSEGGQSSEW
+2856 
-2868 NRDSRG
+2868 
-2874 LSRRPSQEAPEN
+2874 
-2886 TDSGSAKRRK
+2886 
-2896 IFP
+2896 